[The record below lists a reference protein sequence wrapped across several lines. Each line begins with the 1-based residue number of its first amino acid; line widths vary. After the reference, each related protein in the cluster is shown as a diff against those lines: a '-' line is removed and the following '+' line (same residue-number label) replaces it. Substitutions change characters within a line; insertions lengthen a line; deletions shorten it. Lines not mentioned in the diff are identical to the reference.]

1 MKKVLFS
8 FVSFL
13 LASSAMQAQTTL
25 ISQGFES
32 GPSTGWSYSTN
43 PAAFS
48 VGSDI
53 WDTLT
58 SLSGVTS
65 MPTDATHFWGVQ
77 DLENSNGG
85 TATGDSGTISFA
97 SYTIPAN
104 TDVSVSFDYDV
115 VGFDSGDDVDYEVF
129 ENGTSKGIVNLVIGA
144 SNGGTSKSGT
154 ESISI
159 TAGTDS
165 VSVKLYITQNG
176 GSDFAGFDN
185 FKVTSVPACCPI
197 AAAPTP
203 TNDSS
208 DVISVFSNTYTDL
221 TGTNFNPNW
230 GQSTVV
236 DANFQIQGN
245 NTIKYSNLNYQGIEF
260 AVSNDVSAM
269 EYLHVDIWSKTST
282 ALKIY
287 TISQDPGSPSVETPY
302 TINVPTT
309 GWLSLD
315 IPLSAFAPVNMN
327 NLIQFKFDGNGEFF
341 MDNLFFYKIPQASTP
356 APDPTR
362 AASNVISVFSDAY
375 TDISGTNFNPNW
387 GQSTVVDASFQIQGN
402 NTIQYSNLNYQGIE
416 LAVSNDVSAMEY
428 LHVDIWTATSTALK
442 IYMIS
447 TGPVETPYTIT
458 VPTSGWLSLD
468 IPLSA
473 FGPVNMTDII
483 QFKFDGNGKFW
494 MDNLYFYKLPT
505 YQIGAITSTDSLGLP
520 DSLNMECYTMGTVFT
535 GDFDGNAGIS
545 FYMMDATGGVNVF
558 NFRDVSNYVVKD
570 GDSLLVK
577 GAIKSYNGLLE
588 LVADSIIVLDS
599 NKTYPNPRL
608 VTALDGST
616 ESEFIELKSVHL
628 ADASQWP
635 AAGNSNNVAVIT
647 QAGDTLLMRIDGDAG
662 IDSISPGC
670 QFNITGVGA
679 QYDRSSPY
687 TSGYQIF
694 PRKAT
699 DIKNV
704 NSVIDQTVANISDD
718 GGDISWTSVTG
729 ATSWN
734 IGWAKGMASI
744 APTDFALGIATN
756 PYTISGLSADTNTH
770 YHVWIQDVC
779 GQNMGQW
786 DGPVMFSADV
796 TSIDEL
802 ASGRVLIAFPNPN
815 NVGSVRLNR
824 VTDVVIRNLLGQPVI
839 VKTNTDEIDINE
851 LSSGIYLLESAEGD
865 TVKLIVE

>member
-1 MKKVLFS
+1 MKKLLFS
-8 FVSFL
+8 VLGVFV
-13 LASSAMQAQTTL
+13 ATIAIQAQTILT
-25 ISQGFES
+25 SQSFES
-32 GPSTGWSYSTN
+32 GPSTGWSYTTN

-48 VGSDI
+48 VGADI
-53 WDTLT
+53 WDTVT
-58 SLSGVTS
+58 TLSSVTT

-77 DLENSNGG
+77 DLANGNGG

-104 TDVSVSFDYDV
+104 TNVSVSFDYDV
-115 VGFDSGDDVDYEVF
+115 VAFDANDDVDYEVF
-129 ENGTSKGIVNLVIGA
+129 ENGTSKGIVNLVV
-144 SNGGTSKSGT
+144 GGTGGISSSGT

-165 VSVKLYITQNG
+165 VSIKLYVTQNG
-176 GSDFAGFDN
+176 GSDYAGFDN

-197 AAAPTP
+197 TAAPTP

-208 DVISVFSNTYTDL
+208 DVISFYSDAYTDIAGTDFNPNWGQATVVDQTVKIQGNSAIKYSNL
-221 TGTNFNPNW
+221 NYQGIALAGSNDVSAMEYLHVDIWSKSSTTLNLFAISTGPVEVSYAVTVPTTGWLSLDIPLSAFGAVNMADLIQFKFDGNGEFWMDNLFFYKVPQASTPAPDPTRAASDVISIYSDAYTDIAGTDFNPNW

-236 DANFQIQGN
+236 DQTVKIQGN
-245 NTIKYSNLNYQGIEF
+245 NTIKYSNLNYQGI
-260 AVSNDVSAM
+260 ALAGSNDVSEM
-269 EYLHVDIWSKTST
+269 EYLHVDIWS
-282 ALKIY
+282 
-287 TISQDPGSPSVETPY
+287 
-302 TINVPTT
+302 
-309 GWLSLD
+309 
-315 IPLSAFAPVNMN
+315 
-327 NLIQFKFDGNGEFF
+327 
-341 MDNLFFYKIPQASTP
+341 
-356 APDPTR
+356 
-362 AASNVISVFSDAY
+362 
-375 TDISGTNFNPNW
+375 
-387 GQSTVVDASFQIQGN
+387 
-402 NTIQYSNLNYQGIE
+402 
-416 LAVSNDVSAMEY
+416 
-428 LHVDIWTATSTALK
+428 ATSTALNLF
-442 IYMIS
+442 MIS
-447 TGPVETPYTIT
+447 TGPVEVSYTVA

-473 FGPVNMTDII
+473 FGAVNMADLI

-494 MDNLYFYKLPT
+494 MDNLYLYKLPT
-505 YQIGAITSTDSLGLP
+505 YSIGTVSTTDSLGMP
-520 DSLNMECYTMGTVFT
+520 DSLDIDCYVAGTVFT
-535 GDFDGNAGIS
+535 GDYDGNAGIS
-545 FYMMDATGGVNVF
+545 FYMMDNTGGINVF
-558 NFRDVSNYVVKD
+558 NFRDVSDYVVND
-570 GDSLLVK
+570 GDSILVK
-577 GAIKSYNGLLE
+577 GSIKNYNGLLE

-599 NKTYPNPRL
+599 NKTYAAAK
-608 VTALDGST
+608 VVSTLDAST

-635 AAGNSNNVAVIT
+635 AAGSDQNVDIIT
-647 QAGDTLLMRIDGDAG
+647 QAGDTLTMRIDRDAG

-718 GGDISWTSVTG
+718 GGDVSWTSITG
-729 ATSWN
+729 ASSWN

-744 APTDFALGIATN
+744 APTDSVMGIATN

-779 GQNMGQW
+779 GQSMGQW

-824 VTDVVIRNLLGQPVI
+824 VTDVIIRNLLGQPVI
-839 VKTNTDEIDINE
+839 VKTNTDEININE
-851 LSSGIYLLESAEGD
+851 LSSGIYLLEAAEGD
-865 TVKLIVE
+865 TIKLIVE

>member
-1 MKKVLFS
+1 MKKLIFSILGVL
-8 FVSFL
+8 V
-13 LASSAMQAQTTL
+13 ATIAIQAQTILT
-25 ISQGFES
+25 SQSFES
-32 GPSTGWSYSTN
+32 GPSTGWSYTTN

-48 VGSDI
+48 VGTDI
-53 WDTLT
+53 WDTVT
-58 SLSGVTS
+58 TLSSVTT

-77 DLENSNGG
+77 DLANGNGG

-104 TDVSVSFDYDV
+104 TNVSVSFDYDV
-115 VGFDSGDDVDYEVF
+115 VGFDAGDDVDYEVF
-129 ENGTSKGIVNLVIGA
+129 ENGTSKGIVNLVV
-144 SNGGTSKSGT
+144 GGTGGISSSGT

-165 VSVKLYITQNG
+165 VSIKLYVTQNG
-176 GSDFAGFDN
+176 GTDYAGFDN

-197 AAAPTP
+197 TAAPTP

-208 DVISVFSNTYTDL
+208 DVISVYSDAYTDIV
-221 TGTNFNPNW
+221 GTDFNPNW

-236 DANFQIQGN
+236 DQTVKIQGN
-245 NTIKYSNLNYQGIEF
+245 NTIKYSNLNYQGIALAGSNDVSAMDYLHVDIWSKSSTALKLFAISSGPVEVSYTVAVPTTGWLSLDIPLSAFGAVNMADLIQFKFDGNGEF
-260 AVSNDVSAM
+260 WMDNLFFYKVPQASTPAPDPTRAASDVISIYSDAYTDIAGTDFNPNWGQSTVVDQTVKIQGNNTIKYSNLNYQGIALAGSNDVSAM
-269 EYLHVDIWSKTST
+269 EYLHVDIWSATST
-282 ALKIY
+282 ALNLFMISTGPVEVSY
-287 TISQDPGSPSVETPY
+287 TVA
-302 TINVPTT
+302 VPTT

-315 IPLSAFAPVNMN
+315 IPLSAFGAVNMAD
-327 NLIQFKFDGNGEFF
+327 L
-341 MDNLFFYKIPQASTP
+341 
-356 APDPTR
+356 
-362 AASNVISVFSDAY
+362 
-375 TDISGTNFNPNW
+375 
-387 GQSTVVDASFQIQGN
+387 
-402 NTIQYSNLNYQGIE
+402 
-416 LAVSNDVSAMEY
+416 
-428 LHVDIWTATSTALK
+428 
-442 IYMIS
+442 
-447 TGPVETPYTIT
+447 
-458 VPTSGWLSLD
+458 
-468 IPLSA
+468 
-473 FGPVNMTDII
+473 I

-494 MDNLYFYKLPT
+494 MDNLYLYKLPT
-505 YQIGAITSTDSLGLP
+505 YSIGTVSTTDSLGMP
-520 DSLNMECYTMGTVFT
+520 DSLDIDCYVAGTVFT
-535 GDFDGNAGIS
+535 GDYDGNAGIS
-545 FYMMDATGGVNVF
+545 FYMMDNTGGINVF
-558 NFRDVSNYVVKD
+558 NFRDVSDYVVND
-570 GDSLLVK
+570 GDSILVK
-577 GAIKSYNGLLE
+577 GSIKNYYGLLE

-599 NKTYPNPRL
+599 NKTYAAAK
-608 VTALDGST
+608 VVSTLDAST

-635 AAGNSNNVAVIT
+635 ASGNSNNVDIIT
-647 QAGDTLLMRIDGDAG
+647 QTGDTLLMRIDGDAG

-718 GGDISWTSVTG
+718 GGDISWTSITG
-729 ATSWN
+729 ASSWN
-734 IGWAKGMASI
+734 IGWAKGMASTM
-744 APTDFALGIATN
+744 PTDSVMGITTN
-756 PYTISGLSADTNTH
+756 PYTITGLSADTNTH

-824 VTDVVIRNLLGQPVI
+824 VTDVIIRNLLGQPII

-851 LSSGIYLLESAEGD
+851 LSSGVYLLEAAEGD
-865 TVKLIVE
+865 TIKLIVE

>member
-1 MKKVLFS
+1 MKKLLFS
-8 FVSFL
+8 VLGVFV
-13 LASSAMQAQTTL
+13 ATIAIQAQTILT
-25 ISQGFES
+25 SQSFES
-32 GPSTGWSYSTN
+32 GPSTGWSYTTN

-48 VGSDI
+48 VGTDI

-58 SLSGVTS
+58 TLSNVTT

-77 DLENSNGG
+77 DLANGNGG

-104 TDVSVSFDYDV
+104 TNVSVSFDYDV
-115 VGFDSGDDVDYEVF
+115 VAFDANDDVDYEVF
-129 ENGTSKGIVNLVIGA
+129 ENGTSKGIVNLVV
-144 SNGGTSKSGT
+144 GGTGGISSSGT

-165 VSVKLYITQNG
+165 VSIKLYVTQNG
-176 GSDFAGFDN
+176 GSDYAGFDN

-197 AAAPTP
+197 TAAPTP

-208 DVISVFSNTYTDL
+208 DVISFYSDAYTDIA
-221 TGTNFNPNW
+221 GTDFNPNW

-236 DANFQIQGN
+236 DQTVKIQGNSAIKYSNLNYQGIALAGSNDVSAMEYLHVDIWSKSSTTLNLFAISTGPVEVSYAVTVPTTGWLSLDIPLSAFGAVNMADLIQFKFDGNGEFWMDNLFFYKVPQASTPAPDPTRAASDVISIYSDAYTDIAGTDFNPNWGQSTVVDQTVKIQGN
-245 NTIKYSNLNYQGIEF
+245 NTIKYSNLNYQGI
-260 AVSNDVSAM
+260 ALAGSNDVSEM
-269 EYLHVDIWSKTST
+269 EYLHVDIWS
-282 ALKIY
+282 
-287 TISQDPGSPSVETPY
+287 
-302 TINVPTT
+302 
-309 GWLSLD
+309 
-315 IPLSAFAPVNMN
+315 
-327 NLIQFKFDGNGEFF
+327 
-341 MDNLFFYKIPQASTP
+341 
-356 APDPTR
+356 
-362 AASNVISVFSDAY
+362 
-375 TDISGTNFNPNW
+375 
-387 GQSTVVDASFQIQGN
+387 
-402 NTIQYSNLNYQGIE
+402 
-416 LAVSNDVSAMEY
+416 
-428 LHVDIWTATSTALK
+428 ATSTALNLF
-442 IYMIS
+442 MIS
-447 TGPVETPYTIT
+447 TGPVEVSYTVA

-473 FGPVNMTDII
+473 FGAVNMADLI

-494 MDNLYFYKLPT
+494 MDNLYLYKLPT
-505 YQIGAITSTDSLGLP
+505 YSIGTVSTTDSLGMP
-520 DSLNMECYTMGTVFT
+520 DSLDIDCYVAGTVFT
-535 GDFDGNAGIS
+535 GDYDGNAGIS
-545 FYMMDATGGVNVF
+545 FYMMDNTGGINVF
-558 NFRDVSNYVVKD
+558 NFRDVSDYVVND
-570 GDSLLVK
+570 GDSILVK
-577 GAIKSYNGLLE
+577 GSIKNYNGLLE

-599 NKTYPNPRL
+599 NKTYAAAK
-608 VTALDGST
+608 VVSTLDAST

-635 AAGNSNNVAVIT
+635 AAGSDQNVDIIT
-647 QAGDTLLMRIDGDAG
+647 QAGDTLTMRIDRDAG

-718 GGDISWTSVTG
+718 GGDVSWTSITG
-729 ATSWN
+729 ASSWN

-744 APTDFALGIATN
+744 APTDSVMGIATN

-779 GQNMGQW
+779 GQSMGQW

-824 VTDVVIRNLLGQPVI
+824 VTDVIIRNLLGQPVI

-851 LSSGIYLLESAEGD
+851 LSSGIYLLEAAEGD
-865 TVKLIVE
+865 TIKLIVE

>member
-1 MKKVLFS
+1 MKKLIFSILGVL
-8 FVSFL
+8 V
-13 LASSAMQAQTTL
+13 ATIAIQAQTILT
-25 ISQGFES
+25 SQSFES
-32 GPSTGWSYSTN
+32 GPSTGWSYTTN

-48 VGSDI
+48 VGTDI
-53 WDTLT
+53 WDTVT
-58 SLSGVTS
+58 TLSSVTT

-77 DLENSNGG
+77 DLANGNGG

-104 TDVSVSFDYDV
+104 TNVSVSFDYDV
-115 VGFDSGDDVDYEVF
+115 VGFDAGDDVDYEVF
-129 ENGTSKGIVNLVIGA
+129 ENGTSKGIVNLVV
-144 SNGGTSKSGT
+144 GGTGGISSSGT

-165 VSVKLYITQNG
+165 VSIKLYVTQNG
-176 GSDFAGFDN
+176 GTDYAGFDN

-197 AAAPTP
+197 TAAPTP

-208 DVISVFSNTYTDL
+208 DVISVYSDAYTDIV
-221 TGTNFNPNW
+221 GTDFNPNW

-236 DANFQIQGN
+236 DQTVKIQGN
-245 NTIKYSNLNYQGIEF
+245 NTIKYSNLNYQGI
-260 AVSNDVSAM
+260 ALAGSNDVSAM
-269 EYLHVDIWSKTST
+269 DYLHVDIWSKSST
-282 ALKIY
+282 ALKLFAISSGPVEVSY
-287 TISQDPGSPSVETPY
+287 TVA
-302 TINVPTT
+302 VPTT

-315 IPLSAFAPVNMN
+315 IPLSAFGAVNMAD
-327 NLIQFKFDGNGEFF
+327 LIQFKFDGNGEFW
-341 MDNLFFYKIPQASTP
+341 MDNLFFYKVPQASTP

-362 AASNVISVFSDAY
+362 AASDVISIYSDAY
-375 TDISGTNFNPNW
+375 TDIAGTDFNPNW
-387 GQSTVVDASFQIQGN
+387 GQSTVVDQTVKIQGN
-402 NTIQYSNLNYQGIE
+402 NTIKYSNLNYQGIA
-416 LAVSNDVSAMEY
+416 LAGSNDVSAMDY
-428 LHVDIWTATSTALK
+428 LHVDIWSKSSTALK
-442 IYMIS
+442 LFAIS
-447 TGPVETPYTIT
+447 SGPVEVSYTVA
-458 VPTSGWLSLD
+458 VPTTGWLSLD

-473 FGPVNMTDII
+473 FGAVNMADLI

-494 MDNLYFYKLPT
+494 MDNLYLYKLPT
-505 YQIGAITSTDSLGLP
+505 YSIGTVSTTDSLGMP
-520 DSLNMECYTMGTVFT
+520 DSLDIDCYVAGTVFT
-535 GDFDGNAGIS
+535 GDYDGNAGIS
-545 FYMMDATGGVNVF
+545 FYMMDNTGGINVF
-558 NFRDVSNYVVKD
+558 NFRDVSDYVVND
-570 GDSLLVK
+570 GDSILVK
-577 GAIKSYNGLLE
+577 GSIKNYYGLLE

-599 NKTYPNPRL
+599 NKTYAAAK
-608 VTALDGST
+608 VVSTLDAST

-635 AAGNSNNVAVIT
+635 ASGNSNNVDIIT
-647 QAGDTLLMRIDGDAG
+647 QTGDTLLMRIDGDAG

-718 GGDISWTSVTG
+718 GGDISWTSITG
-729 ATSWN
+729 ASSWN
-734 IGWAKGMASI
+734 IGWAKGMASTM
-744 APTDFALGIATN
+744 PTDSVMGITTN
-756 PYTISGLSADTNTH
+756 PYTITGLSADTNTH

-824 VTDVVIRNLLGQPVI
+824 VTDVIIRNLLGQPVI

-851 LSSGIYLLESAEGD
+851 LSSGIYLLEAAEGD
-865 TVKLIVE
+865 TIKLIVE

>member
-1 MKKVLFS
+1 MKKLLFS
-8 FVSFL
+8 VLGVFV
-13 LASSAMQAQTTL
+13 ATIAIQAQTILT
-25 ISQGFES
+25 SQSFES
-32 GPSTGWSYSTN
+32 GPSTGWSYTTN

-48 VGSDI
+48 VGTDI

-58 SLSGVTS
+58 TLSNVTT

-77 DLENSNGG
+77 DLANGNGG

-104 TDVSVSFDYDV
+104 TNVSVSFDYDV
-115 VGFDSGDDVDYEVF
+115 VAFDANDDVDYEVF
-129 ENGTSKGIVNLVIGA
+129 ENGTSKGIVNLVV
-144 SNGGTSKSGT
+144 GGTGGISSSGT

-165 VSVKLYITQNG
+165 VSIKLYVTQNG
-176 GSDFAGFDN
+176 GSDYAGFDN

-197 AAAPTP
+197 TAAPTP

-208 DVISVFSNTYTDL
+208 DVISFYSDAYTDIAGTDFNPNWGQATVVDQTVKIQGNSAIKYSNL
-221 TGTNFNPNW
+221 NYQGIALAGSNDVSAMEYLHVDIWSKSSTTLNLFAISTGPVEVSYAVTVPTTGWLSLDIPLSAFGAVNMADLIQFKFDGNGEFWMDNLFFYKVPQASTPAPDPTRAASDVISIYSDAYTDIAGTDFNPNW

-236 DANFQIQGN
+236 DQTVKIQGN
-245 NTIKYSNLNYQGIEF
+245 NTIKYSNLNYQGI
-260 AVSNDVSAM
+260 ALAGSNDVSEM
-269 EYLHVDIWSKTST
+269 EYLHVDIWS
-282 ALKIY
+282 
-287 TISQDPGSPSVETPY
+287 
-302 TINVPTT
+302 
-309 GWLSLD
+309 
-315 IPLSAFAPVNMN
+315 
-327 NLIQFKFDGNGEFF
+327 
-341 MDNLFFYKIPQASTP
+341 
-356 APDPTR
+356 
-362 AASNVISVFSDAY
+362 
-375 TDISGTNFNPNW
+375 
-387 GQSTVVDASFQIQGN
+387 
-402 NTIQYSNLNYQGIE
+402 
-416 LAVSNDVSAMEY
+416 
-428 LHVDIWTATSTALK
+428 ATSTALNLF
-442 IYMIS
+442 MIS
-447 TGPVETPYTIT
+447 TGPVEVSYTVA

-473 FGPVNMTDII
+473 FGAVNMADLI

-494 MDNLYFYKLPT
+494 MDNLYLYKLPT
-505 YQIGAITSTDSLGLP
+505 YSIGTVSTTDSLGMP
-520 DSLNMECYTMGTVFT
+520 DSLDIDCYVAGTVFT
-535 GDFDGNAGIS
+535 GDYDGNAGIS
-545 FYMMDATGGVNVF
+545 FYMMDNTGGINVF
-558 NFRDVSNYVVKD
+558 NFRDVSDYVVND
-570 GDSLLVK
+570 GDSILVK
-577 GAIKSYNGLLE
+577 GSIKNYNGLLE

-599 NKTYPNPRL
+599 NKTYAAAK
-608 VTALDGST
+608 VVSTLDAST

-635 AAGNSNNVAVIT
+635 AAGSDQNVDIIT
-647 QAGDTLLMRIDGDAG
+647 QAGDTLTMRIDRDAG

-718 GGDISWTSVTG
+718 GGDVSWTSITG
-729 ATSWN
+729 ASSWN

-744 APTDFALGIATN
+744 APTDSVMGIATN

-779 GQNMGQW
+779 GQSMGQW

-824 VTDVVIRNLLGQPVI
+824 VTDVIIRNLLGQPVI

-851 LSSGIYLLESAEGD
+851 LSSGIYLLEAAEGD
-865 TVKLIVE
+865 TIKLIVE

>member
-1 MKKVLFS
+1 MKKLIFSILGVL
-8 FVSFL
+8 V
-13 LASSAMQAQTTL
+13 ATIAIQAQTILT
-25 ISQGFES
+25 SQSFES
-32 GPSTGWSYSTN
+32 GPSTGWSYTTN

-48 VGSDI
+48 VGTDI
-53 WDTLT
+53 WDTVT
-58 SLSGVTS
+58 TLSSVTT

-77 DLENSNGG
+77 DLANGNGG

-104 TDVSVSFDYDV
+104 TNVSVSFDYDV
-115 VGFDSGDDVDYEVF
+115 VGFDAGDDVDYEVF
-129 ENGTSKGIVNLVIGA
+129 ENGTSKGIVNLVV
-144 SNGGTSKSGT
+144 GGTGGISSSGT

-165 VSVKLYITQNG
+165 VSIKLYVTQNG
-176 GSDFAGFDN
+176 GSDYAGFDN

-197 AAAPTP
+197 TAAPTP

-208 DVISVFSNTYTDL
+208 DVISVYSDAYTDIV
-221 TGTNFNPNW
+221 GTDFNPNW

-236 DANFQIQGN
+236 DQTVKIQGN
-245 NTIKYSNLNYQGIEF
+245 NTIKYSNLNYQGI
-260 AVSNDVSAM
+260 ALAGSNDVSAM
-269 EYLHVDIWSKTST
+269 DYLHVDIWSKSST
-282 ALKIY
+282 ALKLFAISSGPVEVSY
-287 TISQDPGSPSVETPY
+287 TVA
-302 TINVPTT
+302 VPTT

-315 IPLSAFAPVNMN
+315 IPLSAFGAVNMAD
-327 NLIQFKFDGNGEFF
+327 LIQFKFDGNGEFW
-341 MDNLFFYKIPQASTP
+341 MDNLFFYKVPQASTP

-362 AASNVISVFSDAY
+362 AASDVISIYSDAY
-375 TDISGTNFNPNW
+375 TDIAGTDFNPNW
-387 GQSTVVDASFQIQGN
+387 GQSTVVDQTVKIQGN
-402 NTIQYSNLNYQGIE
+402 NTIKYSNLNYQGIA
-416 LAVSNDVSAMEY
+416 LAGSNDVSAMDY
-428 LHVDIWTATSTALK
+428 LHVDIWSKSSTALK
-442 IYMIS
+442 LFAIS
-447 TGPVETPYTIT
+447 SGPVEVSYTVA
-458 VPTSGWLSLD
+458 VPTTGWLSLD

-473 FGPVNMTDII
+473 FGAVNMADLI
-483 QFKFDGNGKFW
+483 QFKFDGNGEFW
-494 MDNLYFYKLPT
+494 MDNLYLYKLPT
-505 YQIGAITSTDSLGLP
+505 YSIGTVSTTDSLGMP
-520 DSLNMECYTMGTVFT
+520 DSLDIDCYVAGTVFT
-535 GDFDGNAGIS
+535 GDYDGNAGIS
-545 FYMMDATGGVNVF
+545 FYMMDNTGGINVF
-558 NFRDVSNYVVKD
+558 NFRDVSDYVVND
-570 GDSLLVK
+570 GDSILVK
-577 GAIKSYNGLLE
+577 GSIKNYYGLLE

-599 NKTYPNPRL
+599 NKTYAAAK
-608 VTALDGST
+608 VVSTLDAST

-635 AAGNSNNVAVIT
+635 ASGNSKNVDIIT
-647 QAGDTLLMRIDGDAG
+647 QTGDTLLMRIDGDAG

-718 GGDISWTSVTG
+718 GGDISWTSITG
-729 ATSWN
+729 ASSWN
-734 IGWAKGMASI
+734 IGWAKGMASTM
-744 APTDFALGIATN
+744 PTDSVMGITTN
-756 PYTISGLSADTNTH
+756 PYTITGLSADTNTH

-824 VTDVVIRNLLGQPVI
+824 VTDVIIRNLLGQPVI

-851 LSSGIYLLESAEGD
+851 LSSGIYLLEAAEGD
-865 TVKLIVE
+865 TIKLIVE

>member
-1 MKKVLFS
+1 MKKLIFSILGVL
-8 FVSFL
+8 V
-13 LASSAMQAQTTL
+13 ATIAIQAQTILT
-25 ISQGFES
+25 SQSFES
-32 GPSTGWSYSTN
+32 GPSTGWSYTTN

-48 VGSDI
+48 VGTDI
-53 WDTLT
+53 WDTVT
-58 SLSGVTS
+58 TLSSVTT

-77 DLENSNGG
+77 DLANGNGG

-104 TDVSVSFDYDV
+104 TNVSVSFDYDV
-115 VGFDSGDDVDYEVF
+115 VGFDAGDDVDYEVF
-129 ENGTSKGIVNLVIGA
+129 ENGTSKGIVNLVV
-144 SNGGTSKSGT
+144 GGTGGISSSGT

-165 VSVKLYITQNG
+165 VSIKLYVTQNG
-176 GSDFAGFDN
+176 GSDYAGFDN

-197 AAAPTP
+197 TAAPTP

-208 DVISVFSNTYTDL
+208 DVISVYSDAYTDIV
-221 TGTNFNPNW
+221 GTDFNPNW

-236 DANFQIQGN
+236 DQTVKIQGN
-245 NTIKYSNLNYQGIEF
+245 NTIKYSNLNYQGI
-260 AVSNDVSAM
+260 ALAGSNDVSAM
-269 EYLHVDIWSKTST
+269 DYLHVDIWSKSST
-282 ALKIY
+282 ALKLFAISSGPVEVSY
-287 TISQDPGSPSVETPY
+287 TVA
-302 TINVPTT
+302 VPTT

-315 IPLSAFAPVNMN
+315 IPLSAFGAVNMAD
-327 NLIQFKFDGNGEFF
+327 LIQFKFDGNGEFW
-341 MDNLFFYKIPQASTP
+341 MDNLFFYKVPQASTP

-362 AASNVISVFSDAY
+362 AASDVISIYSDAY
-375 TDISGTNFNPNW
+375 TDIAGTDFNPNW
-387 GQSTVVDASFQIQGN
+387 GQSTVVDQTVKIQGN
-402 NTIQYSNLNYQGIE
+402 NTIKYSNLNYQGIA
-416 LAVSNDVSAMEY
+416 LAGSNDVSAMDY
-428 LHVDIWTATSTALK
+428 LHVDIWSKSSTALK
-442 IYMIS
+442 LFAIS
-447 TGPVETPYTIT
+447 SGPVEVSYTVA
-458 VPTSGWLSLD
+458 VPTTGWLSLD

-473 FGPVNMTDII
+473 FGAVNMADLI

-494 MDNLYFYKLPT
+494 MDNLYLYKLPT
-505 YQIGAITSTDSLGLP
+505 YSIGTVSTTDSLGMP
-520 DSLNMECYTMGTVFT
+520 DSLDIDCYVAGTVFT
-535 GDFDGNAGIS
+535 GDYDGNAGIS
-545 FYMMDATGGVNVF
+545 FYMMDNTGGINVF
-558 NFRDVSNYVVKD
+558 NFRDVSDYVVND
-570 GDSLLVK
+570 GDSILVK
-577 GAIKSYNGLLE
+577 GSIKNYYGLLE

-599 NKTYPNPRL
+599 NKTYAAAK
-608 VTALDGST
+608 VVSTLDAST

-635 AAGNSNNVAVIT
+635 ASGNSNNVDIIT
-647 QAGDTLLMRIDGDAG
+647 QTGDTLLMRIDGDAG

-718 GGDISWTSVTG
+718 GGDISWTSITG
-729 ATSWN
+729 ASSWN
-734 IGWAKGMASI
+734 IGWAKGMASTM
-744 APTDFALGIATN
+744 PTDSVMGITTN
-756 PYTISGLSADTNTH
+756 PYTITGLSADTNTH

-824 VTDVVIRNLLGQPVI
+824 VTDVIIRNLLGQPVI

-851 LSSGIYLLESAEGD
+851 LSSGIYLLEAAEGD
-865 TVKLIVE
+865 TIKLIVE

>member
-1 MKKVLFS
+1 MKKLIFSILGVL
-8 FVSFL
+8 V
-13 LASSAMQAQTTL
+13 ATIAIQAQTILT
-25 ISQGFES
+25 SQSFES
-32 GPSTGWSYSTN
+32 GPSTGWSYTTN

-48 VGSDI
+48 VGTDI
-53 WDTLT
+53 WDTVT
-58 SLSGVTS
+58 TLSSVTT

-77 DLENSNGG
+77 DLANGNGG

-104 TDVSVSFDYDV
+104 TNVSVSFDYDV
-115 VGFDSGDDVDYEVF
+115 VGFDAGDDVDYEVF
-129 ENGTSKGIVNLVIGA
+129 ENGTSKGIVNLVV
-144 SNGGTSKSGT
+144 GGTGGISSSGT

-165 VSVKLYITQNG
+165 VSIKLYVTQNG
-176 GSDFAGFDN
+176 GTDYAGFDN

-197 AAAPTP
+197 TAAPTP

-208 DVISVFSNTYTDL
+208 DVISVYSDAYTDIVGTDFNPNWGQATVVDQTVKIQGNSAIKYSNL
-221 TGTNFNPNW
+221 NYQGIALAGSNDVSAMDYLHVDIWSKSSTALKLFAISSGPVEVSYTVAVPTTGWLSLDIPLSAFGAVNMADLIQFKFDGNGEFWMDNLFFYKVPQASTPAPDPTRAASDVISIYSDAYTDIAGTDFNPNW

-236 DANFQIQGN
+236 DQTVKIQGN
-245 NTIKYSNLNYQGIEF
+245 NTIKYSNLNYQGI
-260 AVSNDVSAM
+260 ALAASNDVSAM
-269 EYLHVDIWSKTST
+269 EYLHVDIWSATST
-282 ALKIY
+282 ALNLFMISTGPVEVSY
-287 TISQDPGSPSVETPY
+287 TVA
-302 TINVPTT
+302 VPTT

-315 IPLSAFAPVNMN
+315 IPLSAFGAVNMAD
-327 NLIQFKFDGNGEFF
+327 L
-341 MDNLFFYKIPQASTP
+341 
-356 APDPTR
+356 
-362 AASNVISVFSDAY
+362 
-375 TDISGTNFNPNW
+375 
-387 GQSTVVDASFQIQGN
+387 
-402 NTIQYSNLNYQGIE
+402 
-416 LAVSNDVSAMEY
+416 
-428 LHVDIWTATSTALK
+428 
-442 IYMIS
+442 
-447 TGPVETPYTIT
+447 
-458 VPTSGWLSLD
+458 
-468 IPLSA
+468 
-473 FGPVNMTDII
+473 I

-494 MDNLYFYKLPT
+494 MDNLYLYKLPT
-505 YQIGAITSTDSLGLP
+505 YSIGTVSTTDSLGMP
-520 DSLNMECYTMGTVFT
+520 DSLDIDCYVAGTVFT
-535 GDFDGNAGIS
+535 GDYDGNAGIS
-545 FYMMDATGGVNVF
+545 FYMMDNTGGINVF
-558 NFRDVSNYVVKD
+558 NFRDVSDYVVND
-570 GDSLLVK
+570 GDSILVK
-577 GAIKSYNGLLE
+577 GSIKNYYGLLE

-599 NKTYPNPRL
+599 NKTYAAAK
-608 VTALDGST
+608 VVSTLDAST

-635 AAGNSNNVAVIT
+635 ASGNSNNVDIIT
-647 QAGDTLLMRIDGDAG
+647 QTGDTLLMRIDGDAG

-718 GGDISWTSVTG
+718 GGDISWTSITG
-729 ATSWN
+729 ASSWN
-734 IGWAKGMASI
+734 IGWAKGMASTM
-744 APTDFALGIATN
+744 PTDSVMGITTN
-756 PYTISGLSADTNTH
+756 PYTITGLSADTNTH

-824 VTDVVIRNLLGQPVI
+824 VTDVIIRNLLGQPVI

-851 LSSGIYLLESAEGD
+851 LSSGIYLLEAAEGD
-865 TVKLIVE
+865 TIKLIVE

>member
-1 MKKVLFS
+1 MKKLLFS
-8 FVSFL
+8 VLGVFV
-13 LASSAMQAQTTL
+13 ATIAIQAQTILT
-25 ISQGFES
+25 SQSFES
-32 GPSTGWSYSTN
+32 GPSTGWSYTTN

-48 VGSDI
+48 VGTDI

-58 SLSGVTS
+58 TLSNVTT

-77 DLENSNGG
+77 DLANGNGG

-104 TDVSVSFDYDV
+104 TNVSVSFDYDV
-115 VGFDSGDDVDYEVF
+115 VAFDANDDVDYEVF
-129 ENGTSKGIVNLVIGA
+129 ENGTSKGIVNLVV
-144 SNGGTSKSGT
+144 GGTGGISSSGT

-165 VSVKLYITQNG
+165 VSIKLYVTQNG
-176 GSDFAGFDN
+176 GSDYAGFDN

-197 AAAPTP
+197 TAAPTP

-208 DVISVFSNTYTDL
+208 DVISFYSDAYTDIA
-221 TGTNFNPNW
+221 GTDFNPNW
-230 GQSTVV
+230 GQATVV
-236 DANFQIQGN
+236 DQTVKIQGN
-245 NTIKYSNLNYQGIEF
+245 SAIKYSNLNYQGI
-260 AVSNDVSAM
+260 ALAGSNDVSAM
-269 EYLHVDIWSKTST
+269 EYLHVDIWSKSST
-282 ALKIY
+282 TLNLFA
-287 TISQDPGSPSVETPY
+287 ISTGPVEVSYAVT
-302 TINVPTT
+302 VPTT

-315 IPLSAFAPVNMN
+315 IPLSAFGAVNMAD
-327 NLIQFKFDGNGEFF
+327 LIQFKFDGNGEFW
-341 MDNLFFYKIPQASTP
+341 MDNLFFYKVPQASTP

-362 AASNVISVFSDAY
+362 AASDVISIYSDAY
-375 TDISGTNFNPNW
+375 TDIAGTDFNPNW
-387 GQSTVVDASFQIQGN
+387 GQATVVDQTVKIQGN
-402 NTIQYSNLNYQGIE
+402 SAIKYSNLNYQGIA
-416 LAVSNDVSAMEY
+416 LAGSNDVSAMEY
-428 LHVDIWTATSTALK
+428 LHVDIWSATSTALNLF
-442 IYMIS
+442 MIS
-447 TGPVETPYTIT
+447 TGPVEVSYTVA

-473 FGPVNMTDII
+473 FGAVNMADLI

-494 MDNLYFYKLPT
+494 MDNLYLYKLPT
-505 YQIGAITSTDSLGLP
+505 YSIGTVSTTDSLGMP
-520 DSLNMECYTMGTVFT
+520 DSLDIDCYVAGTVFT
-535 GDFDGNAGIS
+535 GDYDGNAGIS
-545 FYMMDATGGVNVF
+545 FYMMDNTGGINVF
-558 NFRDVSNYVVKD
+558 NFRDVSDYVVND
-570 GDSLLVK
+570 GDSILVK
-577 GAIKSYNGLLE
+577 GSIKNYNGLLE

-599 NKTYPNPRL
+599 NKTYAAAK
-608 VTALDGST
+608 VVSTLDAST

-635 AAGNSNNVAVIT
+635 AAGSDQNVDIIT
-647 QAGDTLLMRIDGDAG
+647 QAGDTLTMRIDRDAG

-718 GGDISWTSVTG
+718 GGDVSWTSITG
-729 ATSWN
+729 ASSWN

-744 APTDFALGIATN
+744 APTDSVMGIATN

-779 GQNMGQW
+779 GQSMGQW

-824 VTDVVIRNLLGQPVI
+824 VTDVIIRNLLGQPVI
-839 VKTNTDEIDINE
+839 VKTNTDEININE
-851 LSSGIYLLESAEGD
+851 LSSGIYLLEAAEGD
-865 TVKLIVE
+865 TIKLIVE

>member
-1 MKKVLFS
+1 MKKLLFS
-8 FVSFL
+8 VLGVFV
-13 LASSAMQAQTTL
+13 ATIAIQAQTILT
-25 ISQGFES
+25 SQSFES
-32 GPSTGWSYSTN
+32 GPSTGWSYTTN

-48 VGSDI
+48 VGTDI

-58 SLSGVTS
+58 TLSNVTT

-77 DLENSNGG
+77 DLANGNGG

-104 TDVSVSFDYDV
+104 TNVSVSFDYDV
-115 VGFDSGDDVDYEVF
+115 VAFDANDDVDYEVF
-129 ENGTSKGIVNLVIGA
+129 ENGTSKGIVNLVV
-144 SNGGTSKSGT
+144 GGTGGISSSGT

-165 VSVKLYITQNG
+165 VSIKLYVTQNG
-176 GSDFAGFDN
+176 GSDYAGFDN

-197 AAAPTP
+197 TAAPTP

-208 DVISVFSNTYTDL
+208 DVISFYSDAYTDIA
-221 TGTNFNPNW
+221 GTDFNPNW
-230 GQSTVV
+230 GQATVV
-236 DANFQIQGN
+236 DQTVKIQGNSAIKYSNLNYQGIALAGSNDVSAMEYLHVDIWSKSSTTLNLFAISTGPVEVSYAVTVPTTGWLSLDIPLSAFGAVNMADLIQFKFDGNGEFWMDNLFFYKVPQASTPAPDPTRAASDVISIYSDAYTDIAGTDFNPNWGQATVVDQTVKIQGN
-245 NTIKYSNLNYQGIEF
+245 NTIKYSNLNYQGI
-260 AVSNDVSAM
+260 ALAGSNDVSEM
-269 EYLHVDIWSKTST
+269 EYLHVDIWS
-282 ALKIY
+282 
-287 TISQDPGSPSVETPY
+287 
-302 TINVPTT
+302 
-309 GWLSLD
+309 
-315 IPLSAFAPVNMN
+315 
-327 NLIQFKFDGNGEFF
+327 
-341 MDNLFFYKIPQASTP
+341 
-356 APDPTR
+356 
-362 AASNVISVFSDAY
+362 
-375 TDISGTNFNPNW
+375 
-387 GQSTVVDASFQIQGN
+387 
-402 NTIQYSNLNYQGIE
+402 
-416 LAVSNDVSAMEY
+416 
-428 LHVDIWTATSTALK
+428 ATSTALNLF
-442 IYMIS
+442 MIS
-447 TGPVETPYTIT
+447 TGPVEVSYTVA

-473 FGPVNMTDII
+473 FGAVNMADLI

-494 MDNLYFYKLPT
+494 MDNLYLYKLPT
-505 YQIGAITSTDSLGLP
+505 YSIGTVSTTDSLGMP
-520 DSLNMECYTMGTVFT
+520 DSLDIDCYVAGTVFT
-535 GDFDGNAGIS
+535 GDYDGNAGIS
-545 FYMMDATGGVNVF
+545 FYMMDNTGGINVF
-558 NFRDVSNYVVKD
+558 NFRDVSDYVVND
-570 GDSLLVK
+570 GDSILVK
-577 GAIKSYNGLLE
+577 GSIKNYNGLLE

-599 NKTYPNPRL
+599 NKTYAAAK
-608 VTALDGST
+608 VVSTLDAST

-635 AAGNSNNVAVIT
+635 AAGNDQNVDIIT
-647 QAGDTLLMRIDGDAG
+647 QAGDTLTMRIDRDAG

-718 GGDISWTSVTG
+718 GGDVSWTSITG
-729 ATSWN
+729 ASSWN

-744 APTDFALGIATN
+744 APTDSVMGIATN

-779 GQNMGQW
+779 GQSMGQW

-824 VTDVVIRNLLGQPVI
+824 VTDVIIRNLLGQPVI
-839 VKTNTDEIDINE
+839 VKTNTDEININE
-851 LSSGIYLLESAEGD
+851 LSSGIYLLEAAEGD
-865 TVKLIVE
+865 TIKLIVE

>member
-1 MKKVLFS
+1 MKKLIFSILGVL
-8 FVSFL
+8 V
-13 LASSAMQAQTTL
+13 ATIAIQAQTILT
-25 ISQGFES
+25 SQSFES
-32 GPSTGWSYSTN
+32 GPSTGWSYTTN

-48 VGSDI
+48 VGTDI
-53 WDTLT
+53 WDTVT
-58 SLSGVTS
+58 TLSSVTT

-77 DLENSNGG
+77 DLANGNGG

-104 TDVSVSFDYDV
+104 TNVSVSFDYDV
-115 VGFDSGDDVDYEVF
+115 VGFDAGDDVDYEVF
-129 ENGTSKGIVNLVIGA
+129 ENGTSKGIVNLVV
-144 SNGGTSKSGT
+144 GGTGGISSSGT

-165 VSVKLYITQNG
+165 VSIKLYVTQNG
-176 GSDFAGFDN
+176 GTDYAGFDN

-197 AAAPTP
+197 TAAPTP

-208 DVISVFSNTYTDL
+208 DVISVYSDAYTDIV
-221 TGTNFNPNW
+221 GTDFNPNW

-236 DANFQIQGN
+236 DQTVKIQGN
-245 NTIKYSNLNYQGIEF
+245 NTIKYSNLNYQGI
-260 AVSNDVSAM
+260 ALAGSNDVSAM
-269 EYLHVDIWSKTST
+269 EYLHVDIWSATST
-282 ALKIY
+282 ALNLFMISTGPVEVSY
-287 TISQDPGSPSVETPY
+287 TVA
-302 TINVPTT
+302 VPTT

-315 IPLSAFAPVNMN
+315 IPLSAFGAVNMAD
-327 NLIQFKFDGNGEFF
+327 LIQFKFDGNGEFW
-341 MDNLFFYKIPQASTP
+341 MDNLFFYKVPQASTP

-362 AASNVISVFSDAY
+362 AASDVISIYSDAY
-375 TDISGTNFNPNW
+375 TDIAGTDFNPNW
-387 GQSTVVDASFQIQGN
+387 GQSTVVDQTVKIQGN
-402 NTIQYSNLNYQGIE
+402 NTIKYSNLNYQGIA
-416 LAVSNDVSAMEY
+416 LAGSNDVSAMEY
-428 LHVDIWTATSTALK
+428 LHVDIWSATSTALNLF
-442 IYMIS
+442 MIS
-447 TGPVETPYTIT
+447 TGPVEVSYTVA
-458 VPTSGWLSLD
+458 VPTTGWLSLD

-473 FGPVNMTDII
+473 FGAVNMADLI

-494 MDNLYFYKLPT
+494 MDNLYLYKLPT
-505 YQIGAITSTDSLGLP
+505 YSIGTVSTTDSLGMP
-520 DSLNMECYTMGTVFT
+520 DSLDIDCYVAGTVFT
-535 GDFDGNAGIS
+535 GDYDGNAGIS
-545 FYMMDATGGVNVF
+545 FYMMDNTGGINVF
-558 NFRDVSNYVVKD
+558 NFRDVSDYVVND
-570 GDSLLVK
+570 GDSILVK
-577 GAIKSYNGLLE
+577 GSIKNYYGLLE

-599 NKTYPNPRL
+599 NKTYAAAK
-608 VTALDGST
+608 VVSTLDAST

-635 AAGNSNNVAVIT
+635 ASGNSKNVDIIT
-647 QAGDTLLMRIDGDAG
+647 QTGDTLLMRIDGDAG

-718 GGDISWTSVTG
+718 GGDISWTSITG
-729 ATSWN
+729 ASSWN
-734 IGWAKGMASI
+734 IGWAKGMASTM
-744 APTDFALGIATN
+744 PTDSVMGIATN
-756 PYTISGLSADTNTH
+756 PYTITGLSADTNTH

-824 VTDVVIRNLLGQPVI
+824 VTDVIIRNLLGQPVI

-851 LSSGIYLLESAEGD
+851 LSSGIYLLEAAEGD
-865 TVKLIVE
+865 TIKLIVE

>member
-1 MKKVLFS
+1 MKKLIFSILGVL
-8 FVSFL
+8 V
-13 LASSAMQAQTTL
+13 ATIAIQAQTILT
-25 ISQGFES
+25 SQSFES
-32 GPSTGWSYSTN
+32 GPSTGWSYTTN

-48 VGSDI
+48 VGTDI
-53 WDTLT
+53 WDTVT
-58 SLSGVTS
+58 TLSSVTT

-77 DLENSNGG
+77 DLANGNGG

-104 TDVSVSFDYDV
+104 TNVSVSFDYDV
-115 VGFDSGDDVDYEVF
+115 VGFDAGDDVDYEVF
-129 ENGTSKGIVNLVIGA
+129 ENGTSKGIVNLVV
-144 SNGGTSKSGT
+144 GGTGGISSSGT

-165 VSVKLYITQNG
+165 VSIKLYVTQNG
-176 GSDFAGFDN
+176 GTDYAGFDN

-197 AAAPTP
+197 TAAPTP

-208 DVISVFSNTYTDL
+208 DVISVYSDAYTDIV
-221 TGTNFNPNW
+221 GTDFNPNW
-230 GQSTVV
+230 GQATVV
-236 DANFQIQGN
+236 DQTVKIQGN
-245 NTIKYSNLNYQGIEF
+245 SAIKYSNLNYQGI
-260 AVSNDVSAM
+260 ALAASNDVSAM
-269 EYLHVDIWSKTST
+269 EYLHVDIWSAAST
-282 ALKIY
+282 AL
-287 TISQDPGSPSVETPY
+287 
-302 TINVPTT
+302 
-309 GWLSLD
+309 
-315 IPLSAFAPVNMN
+315 
-327 NLIQFKFDGNGEFF
+327 
-341 MDNLFFYKIPQASTP
+341 NLF
-356 APDPTR
+356 
-362 AASNVISVFSDAY
+362 
-375 TDISGTNFNPNW
+375 
-387 GQSTVVDASFQIQGN
+387 
-402 NTIQYSNLNYQGIE
+402 
-416 LAVSNDVSAMEY
+416 
-428 LHVDIWTATSTALK
+428 
-442 IYMIS
+442 MIS
-447 TGPVETPYTIT
+447 TGPVEVSYTVA
-458 VPTSGWLSLD
+458 VPTVGWLSLD

-473 FGPVNMTDII
+473 FGAVNMADLI

-494 MDNLYFYKLPT
+494 MDNLYLYKLPT
-505 YQIGAITSTDSLGLP
+505 YSIGTVSTTDSLGMP
-520 DSLNMECYTMGTVFT
+520 DSLDIDCYVAGTVFT
-535 GDFDGNAGIS
+535 GDYDGNAGIS
-545 FYMMDATGGVNVF
+545 FYMMDNTGGINVF
-558 NFRDVSNYVVKD
+558 NFRDVSDYVVND
-570 GDSLLVK
+570 GDSILVK
-577 GAIKSYNGLLE
+577 GSIKNYYGLLE

-599 NKTYPNPRL
+599 NKTYAAAK
-608 VTALDGST
+608 VVSTLDAST

-635 AAGNSNNVAVIT
+635 ASGNSNNVDIIT
-647 QAGDTLLMRIDGDAG
+647 QTGDTLLMRIDGDAG

-718 GGDISWTSVTG
+718 GGDISWTSITG
-729 ATSWN
+729 ASSWN
-734 IGWAKGMASI
+734 IGWAKGMASTM
-744 APTDFALGIATN
+744 PTDSVMGITTN
-756 PYTISGLSADTNTH
+756 PYTITGLSADTNTH

-824 VTDVVIRNLLGQPVI
+824 VTDVIIRNLLGQPVI

-851 LSSGIYLLESAEGD
+851 LSSGIYLLEAAEGD
-865 TVKLIVE
+865 TIKLIVE

>member
-1 MKKVLFS
+1 MKKLIFSILGVL
-8 FVSFL
+8 V
-13 LASSAMQAQTTL
+13 ATIAIQAQTILT
-25 ISQGFES
+25 SQSFES
-32 GPSTGWSYSTN
+32 GPSTGWSYTTN

-48 VGSDI
+48 VGTDI
-53 WDTLT
+53 WDTVT
-58 SLSGVTS
+58 TLSSVTT

-77 DLENSNGG
+77 DLANGNGG

-104 TDVSVSFDYDV
+104 TNVSVSFDYDV
-115 VGFDSGDDVDYEVF
+115 VGFDAGDDVDYEVF
-129 ENGTSKGIVNLVIGA
+129 ENGTSKGIVNLVV
-144 SNGGTSKSGT
+144 GGTGGISSSGT

-165 VSVKLYITQNG
+165 VSIKLYVTQNG
-176 GSDFAGFDN
+176 GTDYAGFDN

-197 AAAPTP
+197 TAAPTP

-208 DVISVFSNTYTDL
+208 DVISVYSDAYTDIV
-221 TGTNFNPNW
+221 GTDFNPNW

-236 DANFQIQGN
+236 DQTVKIQGN
-245 NTIKYSNLNYQGIEF
+245 NTIKYSNLNYQGIALAGSNDVSAMDYLHVDIWSKSSTALKLFAISSGPVEVSYTVAVPTTGWLSLDIPLSAFGAVNMADLIQFKFDGNGEF
-260 AVSNDVSAM
+260 WMDNLFFYKVPQASTPAPDPTRAASDVISIYSDAYTDIAGTDFNPNWGQSTVVDQTVKIQGNNTIKYSNLNYQGIALAGSNDVSAM
-269 EYLHVDIWSKTST
+269 EYLHVDIWSATST
-282 ALKIY
+282 TLNLFMISTGPVEVSY
-287 TISQDPGSPSVETPY
+287 TVA
-302 TINVPTT
+302 VPTT

-315 IPLSAFAPVNMN
+315 IPLSAFGAVNMAD
-327 NLIQFKFDGNGEFF
+327 LIQFKFDGNGEF
-341 MDNLFFYKIPQASTP
+341 
-356 APDPTR
+356 
-362 AASNVISVFSDAY
+362 
-375 TDISGTNFNPNW
+375 
-387 GQSTVVDASFQIQGN
+387 
-402 NTIQYSNLNYQGIE
+402 
-416 LAVSNDVSAMEY
+416 
-428 LHVDIWTATSTALK
+428 
-442 IYMIS
+442 
-447 TGPVETPYTIT
+447 
-458 VPTSGWLSLD
+458 
-468 IPLSA
+468 
-473 FGPVNMTDII
+473 
-483 QFKFDGNGKFW
+483 W
-494 MDNLYFYKLPT
+494 MDNLYLYKLPT
-505 YQIGAITSTDSLGLP
+505 YSIGTVSTTDSLGMP
-520 DSLNMECYTMGTVFT
+520 DSLDLDCYVAGTVFT
-535 GDFDGNAGIS
+535 GDYDGNEGIS
-545 FYMMDATGGVNVF
+545 FYMMDNTGGINVF
-558 NFRDVSNYVVKD
+558 NRRDVSDYVVSD
-570 GDSLLVK
+570 GDSILVK
-577 GAIKSYNGLLE
+577 GSIKNYYGLLE

-599 NKTYPNPRL
+599 NKTYAAAK
-608 VTALDGST
+608 VVSTLDAST

-635 AAGNSNNVAVIT
+635 ASGNSNVDIIT
-647 QAGDTLLMRIDGDAG
+647 QTGDTLIMRIDGDAG

-718 GGDISWTSVTG
+718 GGDISWTSITG
-729 ATSWN
+729 ASSWN

-744 APTDFALGIATN
+744 APTDSVMGITTN

-824 VTDVVIRNLLGQPVI
+824 VTDVIIRNLLGQPII

-851 LSSGIYLLESAEGD
+851 LSSGVYLLEAAEGD
-865 TVKLIVE
+865 TIKLIVE

>member
-1 MKKVLFS
+1 MKKLIFSILGVL
-8 FVSFL
+8 V
-13 LASSAMQAQTTL
+13 ATIAIQAQTILT
-25 ISQGFES
+25 SQSFES
-32 GPSTGWSYSTN
+32 GPSTGWSYTTN

-48 VGSDI
+48 VGTDI
-53 WDTLT
+53 WDTVT
-58 SLSGVTS
+58 TLSSVTT

-77 DLENSNGG
+77 DLANGNGG

-104 TDVSVSFDYDV
+104 TNVSVSFDYDV
-115 VGFDSGDDVDYEVF
+115 VGFDAGDDVDYEVF
-129 ENGTSKGIVNLVIGA
+129 ENGTSKGIVNLVV
-144 SNGGTSKSGT
+144 GGTGGISSSGT

-165 VSVKLYITQNG
+165 VSIKLYVTQNG
-176 GSDFAGFDN
+176 GTDYAGFDN

-197 AAAPTP
+197 TAAPTP

-208 DVISVFSNTYTDL
+208 DVISVYSDAYTDIV
-221 TGTNFNPNW
+221 GTDFNPNW

-236 DANFQIQGN
+236 DQTVKIQGNNTIKYSNLNFQGIALAGSNDVSAMDYLHVDIWSKSSTALKLFAISSGPVEVSYTVAVPTTGWLSLDIPLSAFGAVNMADLIQFKFDGNGEFWMDNLFFYKVPQASTPAPDPTRAASDVISIYSDAYTDIAGTDFNPNWGQSTVVDQTVKIQGN
-245 NTIKYSNLNYQGIEF
+245 NTIKYSNLNYQGI
-260 AVSNDVSAM
+260 ALAGSNDVSAM
-269 EYLHVDIWSKTST
+269 EYLHVDIWSATST
-282 ALKIY
+282 ALNLFMISTGPVEVSY
-287 TISQDPGSPSVETPY
+287 TVA
-302 TINVPTT
+302 VPTT

-315 IPLSAFAPVNMN
+315 IPLSAFGAVNMAD
-327 NLIQFKFDGNGEFF
+327 LIQFKFDGNGEF
-341 MDNLFFYKIPQASTP
+341 
-356 APDPTR
+356 
-362 AASNVISVFSDAY
+362 
-375 TDISGTNFNPNW
+375 
-387 GQSTVVDASFQIQGN
+387 
-402 NTIQYSNLNYQGIE
+402 
-416 LAVSNDVSAMEY
+416 
-428 LHVDIWTATSTALK
+428 
-442 IYMIS
+442 
-447 TGPVETPYTIT
+447 
-458 VPTSGWLSLD
+458 
-468 IPLSA
+468 
-473 FGPVNMTDII
+473 
-483 QFKFDGNGKFW
+483 W
-494 MDNLYFYKLPT
+494 MDNLYLYKLPT
-505 YQIGAITSTDSLGLP
+505 YSIGTVSTTDSLGMP
-520 DSLNMECYTMGTVFT
+520 DSLDLDCYVAGTVFT
-535 GDFDGNAGIS
+535 GDYDGNEGIS
-545 FYMMDATGGVNVF
+545 FYMMDNTGGINVF
-558 NFRDVSNYVVKD
+558 NRRDVSDYVVSD
-570 GDSLLVK
+570 GDSILVK
-577 GAIKSYNGLLE
+577 GSIKNYYGLLE

-599 NKTYPNPRL
+599 NKTYAAAK
-608 VTALDGST
+608 VVSTLDAST

-635 AAGNSNNVAVIT
+635 ASGNSNNVDIIT
-647 QAGDTLLMRIDGDAG
+647 QTGDTLLMRIDGDAG

-718 GGDISWTSVTG
+718 GGDISWTSITG
-729 ATSWN
+729 ASSWN
-734 IGWAKGMASI
+734 IGWAKGMASTM
-744 APTDFALGIATN
+744 PTDSVMGITTN
-756 PYTISGLSADTNTH
+756 PYTITGLSADTNTH

-824 VTDVVIRNLLGQPVI
+824 VTDVIIRNLLGQPVI

-851 LSSGIYLLESAEGD
+851 LSSGIYLLEAAEGD
-865 TVKLIVE
+865 TIKLIVE

>member
-1 MKKVLFS
+1 MKKLLFS
-8 FVSFL
+8 VLGVFV
-13 LASSAMQAQTTL
+13 ATIAIQAQTILT
-25 ISQGFES
+25 SQSFES
-32 GPSTGWSYSTN
+32 GPSTGWSYTTN

-48 VGSDI
+48 VGTDI

-58 SLSGVTS
+58 TLSNVTT

-77 DLENSNGG
+77 DLANGNGG

-104 TDVSVSFDYDV
+104 TNVSVSFDYDV
-115 VGFDSGDDVDYEVF
+115 VAFDANDDVDYEVF
-129 ENGTSKGIVNLVIGA
+129 ENGTSKGIVNLVV
-144 SNGGTSKSGT
+144 GGTGGISSSGT

-165 VSVKLYITQNG
+165 VSIKLYVTQNG
-176 GSDFAGFDN
+176 GSDYAGFDN

-197 AAAPTP
+197 TAAPTP

-208 DVISVFSNTYTDL
+208 DVISFYSDAYTDIAGTDFNPNWGQATVVDQTVKIQGNSAIKYSNL
-221 TGTNFNPNW
+221 NYQGIALAGSNDVSAMEYLHVDIWSKSSTTLNLFAISSGPVEVSYAVTVPTTGWLSLDIPLSAFGAVNMADLIQFKFDGNGEFWMDNLFFYKVPQASTPAPDPTRAASDVISIYSDAYTDIAGTDFNPNW

-236 DANFQIQGN
+236 DQTVKIQGN
-245 NTIKYSNLNYQGIEF
+245 NTIKYSNLNYQGI
-260 AVSNDVSAM
+260 ALAGSNDVSEM
-269 EYLHVDIWSKTST
+269 EYLHVDIWS
-282 ALKIY
+282 
-287 TISQDPGSPSVETPY
+287 
-302 TINVPTT
+302 
-309 GWLSLD
+309 
-315 IPLSAFAPVNMN
+315 
-327 NLIQFKFDGNGEFF
+327 
-341 MDNLFFYKIPQASTP
+341 
-356 APDPTR
+356 
-362 AASNVISVFSDAY
+362 
-375 TDISGTNFNPNW
+375 
-387 GQSTVVDASFQIQGN
+387 
-402 NTIQYSNLNYQGIE
+402 
-416 LAVSNDVSAMEY
+416 
-428 LHVDIWTATSTALK
+428 ATSTALNLF
-442 IYMIS
+442 MIS
-447 TGPVETPYTIT
+447 TGPVEVSYTVA

-473 FGPVNMTDII
+473 FGAVNMADLI

-494 MDNLYFYKLPT
+494 MDNLYLYKLPT
-505 YQIGAITSTDSLGLP
+505 YSIGTVSTTDSLGMP
-520 DSLNMECYTMGTVFT
+520 DSLDIDCYVAGTVFT
-535 GDFDGNAGIS
+535 GDYDGNAGIS
-545 FYMMDATGGVNVF
+545 FYMMDNTGGINVF
-558 NFRDVSNYVVKD
+558 NFRDVSDYVVND
-570 GDSLLVK
+570 GDSILVK
-577 GAIKSYNGLLE
+577 GSIKNYNGLLE

-599 NKTYPNPRL
+599 NKTYAAAK
-608 VTALDGST
+608 VVSTLDAST

-635 AAGNSNNVAVIT
+635 AAGNDQNVDIIT
-647 QAGDTLLMRIDGDAG
+647 QAGDTLTMRIDRDAG

-718 GGDISWTSVTG
+718 GGDVSWTSITG
-729 ATSWN
+729 ASSWN

-744 APTDFALGIATN
+744 APTDSVMGIATN

-779 GQNMGQW
+779 GQSMGQW

-824 VTDVVIRNLLGQPVI
+824 VTDVIIRNLLGQPVI
-839 VKTNTDEIDINE
+839 VKTNTDEININE
-851 LSSGIYLLESAEGD
+851 LSSGIYLLEAAEGD
-865 TVKLIVE
+865 TIKLIVE

>member
-1 MKKVLFS
+1 MKKLLFS
-8 FVSFL
+8 VLGVFV
-13 LASSAMQAQTTL
+13 ATIAIQAQTILT
-25 ISQGFES
+25 SQSFES
-32 GPSTGWSYSTN
+32 GPSTGWSYTTN

-48 VGSDI
+48 VGTDI

-58 SLSGVTS
+58 TLSNVTT

-77 DLENSNGG
+77 DLANGNGG

-104 TDVSVSFDYDV
+104 TNVSVSFDYDV
-115 VGFDSGDDVDYEVF
+115 VAFDANDDVDYEVF
-129 ENGTSKGIVNLVIGA
+129 ENGTSKGIVNLVV
-144 SNGGTSKSGT
+144 GGTGGISSSGT

-165 VSVKLYITQNG
+165 VSIKLYVTQNG
-176 GSDFAGFDN
+176 GSDYAGFDN

-197 AAAPTP
+197 TAAPTP

-208 DVISVFSNTYTDL
+208 DVISFYSDAYTDIA
-221 TGTNFNPNW
+221 GTDFNPNW
-230 GQSTVV
+230 GQATVV
-236 DANFQIQGN
+236 DQTVKIQGN
-245 NTIKYSNLNYQGIEF
+245 SAIKYSNLNYQGI
-260 AVSNDVSAM
+260 ALAGSNDVSEM
-269 EYLHVDIWSKTST
+269 EYLHVDIWS
-282 ALKIY
+282 
-287 TISQDPGSPSVETPY
+287 
-302 TINVPTT
+302 
-309 GWLSLD
+309 
-315 IPLSAFAPVNMN
+315 
-327 NLIQFKFDGNGEFF
+327 
-341 MDNLFFYKIPQASTP
+341 
-356 APDPTR
+356 
-362 AASNVISVFSDAY
+362 
-375 TDISGTNFNPNW
+375 
-387 GQSTVVDASFQIQGN
+387 
-402 NTIQYSNLNYQGIE
+402 
-416 LAVSNDVSAMEY
+416 
-428 LHVDIWTATSTALK
+428 ATSTALNLF
-442 IYMIS
+442 MIS
-447 TGPVETPYTIT
+447 TGPVEVSYTVA

-473 FGPVNMTDII
+473 FGAVNMADLI

-494 MDNLYFYKLPT
+494 MDNLYLYKLPT
-505 YQIGAITSTDSLGLP
+505 YSIGTVSTTDSLGMP
-520 DSLNMECYTMGTVFT
+520 DSLDIDCYVAGTVFT
-535 GDFDGNAGIS
+535 GDYDGNAGIS
-545 FYMMDATGGVNVF
+545 FYMMDNTGGINVF
-558 NFRDVSNYVVKD
+558 NFRDVSDYVVND
-570 GDSLLVK
+570 GDSILVK
-577 GAIKSYNGLLE
+577 GSIKNYNGLLE

-599 NKTYPNPRL
+599 NKTYAAAK
-608 VTALDGST
+608 VVSTLDAST

-635 AAGNSNNVAVIT
+635 AAGSDQNVDIIT
-647 QAGDTLLMRIDGDAG
+647 QAGDTLTMRIDRDAG

-718 GGDISWTSVTG
+718 GGDVSWTSITG
-729 ATSWN
+729 ASSWN

-744 APTDFALGIATN
+744 APTDSVMGIATN

-779 GQNMGQW
+779 GQSMGQW

-824 VTDVVIRNLLGQPVI
+824 VTDVIIRNLLGQPVI
-839 VKTNTDEIDINE
+839 VKTNTDEININE
-851 LSSGIYLLESAEGD
+851 LSSGIYLLEAAEGD
-865 TVKLIVE
+865 TIKLIVE

>member
-1 MKKVLFS
+1 MKKLIFSVLS
-8 FVSFL
+8 VFVATIAIQS
-13 LASSAMQAQTTL
+13 QTILT
-25 ISQGFES
+25 SQSFES
-32 GPSTGWSYSTN
+32 GPSTGWTYTTN

-53 WDTLT
+53 WDTVTTLT
-58 SLSGVTS
+58 SVTS
-65 MPTDATHFWGVQ
+65 MPTDATRFWGIQ
-77 DLENSNGG
+77 DLANANGG
-85 TATGDSGTISFA
+85 TATGDSGTISFV

-104 TDVSVSFDYDV
+104 TNVSVSFDYDV
-115 VGFDSGDDVDYEVF
+115 VGFDAGDDVDYEVF
-129 ENGTSKGIVNLVIGA
+129 ENGTSKGIVNLVVGA
-144 SNGGTSKSGT
+144 SGGTSSSGT

-165 VSVKLYITQNG
+165 VSIKLYVTQNG
-176 GSDFAGFDN
+176 GSDYAGFDN

-203 TNDSS
+203 TNDSA
-208 DVISVFSNTYTDL
+208 DVISVYSDAYTDIV
-221 TGTNFNPNW
+221 GTNFNPNW
-230 GQSTVV
+230 GQATVV
-236 DANFQIQGN
+236 DQTVKIQGNSTIKYSNLDYQGLSFAGSNDVSSMEYLHVDIWSKSSTALRLFTISTGPVEVSYTVAVPTTGWLSLDIPLSAFGAVDMADLIQFKFDGNGEFWMDNLFFYKIPQATTPAPEPTRAASDVISIYSDTYTDIAGTDFNPNWGQATVVDQTVKLQGN
-245 NTIKYSNLNYQGIEF
+245 NTIKYSNLDYQGI
-260 AVSNDVSAM
+260 ALAGSNDVSAM
-269 EYLHVDIWSKTST
+269 EYLHVDIWS
-282 ALKIY
+282 
-287 TISQDPGSPSVETPY
+287 
-302 TINVPTT
+302 
-309 GWLSLD
+309 
-315 IPLSAFAPVNMN
+315 
-327 NLIQFKFDGNGEFF
+327 
-341 MDNLFFYKIPQASTP
+341 
-356 APDPTR
+356 
-362 AASNVISVFSDAY
+362 
-375 TDISGTNFNPNW
+375 
-387 GQSTVVDASFQIQGN
+387 
-402 NTIQYSNLNYQGIE
+402 
-416 LAVSNDVSAMEY
+416 
-428 LHVDIWTATSTALK
+428 ATSTALNLF
-442 IYMIS
+442 MIS
-447 TGPVETPYTIT
+447 TGPVEISYTVT
-458 VPTSGWLSLD
+458 VPTAGWLSLD

-473 FGPVNMTDII
+473 FGAVNMADLI

-494 MDNLYFYKLPT
+494 MDNLYLYKLPT
-505 YQIGAITSTDSLGLP
+505 YTIGTVSTTDSLGMP
-520 DSLNMECYTMGTVFT
+520 DSLNLECYVSGTVFT
-535 GDFDGNAGIS
+535 GDYDGNAGIS
-545 FYMMDATGGVNVF
+545 FYMMDNTGGINVF

-570 GDSLLVK
+570 GDSILVK
-577 GAIKSYNGLLE
+577 GAIKNYNGLLE

-599 NKTYPNPRL
+599 NKTYAAAK
-608 VTALDGST
+608 VVSTLDGST

-635 AAGNSNNVAVIT
+635 SSGRSVNVDIIT

-704 NSVIDQTVANISDD
+704 NSVIDQTVANISAD
-718 GGDISWTSVTG
+718 GGDVSWASVTG

-744 APTDFALGIATN
+744 APTDSVLGIATN

-802 ASGRVLIAFPNPN
+802 ASGKVLIAFPNPN

>member
-1 MKKVLFS
+1 MKKLIFSILGVL
-8 FVSFL
+8 V
-13 LASSAMQAQTTL
+13 ATIAIQAQTILT
-25 ISQGFES
+25 SQSFES
-32 GPSTGWSYSTN
+32 GPSTGWSYTTN

-48 VGSDI
+48 VGTDI
-53 WDTLT
+53 WDTVT
-58 SLSGVTS
+58 TLSSVTT

-77 DLENSNGG
+77 DLANGNGG

-104 TDVSVSFDYDV
+104 TNVSVSFDYDV
-115 VGFDSGDDVDYEVF
+115 VGFDAGDDVDYEVF
-129 ENGTSKGIVNLVIGA
+129 ENGTSKGIVNLVV
-144 SNGGTSKSGT
+144 GGTGGISSSGT

-165 VSVKLYITQNG
+165 VSIKLYVTQNG
-176 GSDFAGFDN
+176 GTDYAGFDN

-197 AAAPTP
+197 TAAPTP

-208 DVISVFSNTYTDL
+208 DVISVYSDAYTDIV
-221 TGTNFNPNW
+221 GTDFNPNW

-236 DANFQIQGN
+236 DQTVKIQGN
-245 NTIKYSNLNYQGIEF
+245 NTIKYSNLNYQGI
-260 AVSNDVSAM
+260 ALAGSNDVSAM
-269 EYLHVDIWSKTST
+269 EYLHVDIWSATST
-282 ALKIY
+282 ALNLFMISTGPVEVSY
-287 TISQDPGSPSVETPY
+287 TVA
-302 TINVPTT
+302 VPTT

-315 IPLSAFAPVNMN
+315 IPLSAFGAVNMAD
-327 NLIQFKFDGNGEFF
+327 LIQFKFDGNGEFW
-341 MDNLFFYKIPQASTP
+341 MDNLFFYKVPQASTP

-362 AASNVISVFSDAY
+362 AASDVISIYSDAY
-375 TDISGTNFNPNW
+375 TDIAGTDFNPNW
-387 GQSTVVDASFQIQGN
+387 GQSTVVDQTVKIQGN
-402 NTIQYSNLNYQGIE
+402 NTIKYSNLNYQGIA
-416 LAVSNDVSAMEY
+416 LAGSNDVSAMEY
-428 LHVDIWTATSTALK
+428 LHVDIWSATSTALNLF
-442 IYMIS
+442 MIS
-447 TGPVETPYTIT
+447 TGPVEVSYTVA
-458 VPTSGWLSLD
+458 VPTTGWLSLD

-473 FGPVNMTDII
+473 FGAVNMADLI

-494 MDNLYFYKLPT
+494 MDNLYLYKLPT
-505 YQIGAITSTDSLGLP
+505 YSIGTVSTTDSLGMP
-520 DSLNMECYTMGTVFT
+520 DSLDIDCYVAGTVFT
-535 GDFDGNAGIS
+535 GDYDGNAGIS
-545 FYMMDATGGVNVF
+545 FYMMDNTGGINVF
-558 NFRDVSNYVVKD
+558 NFRDVSDYVVND
-570 GDSLLVK
+570 GDSILVK
-577 GAIKSYNGLLE
+577 GSIKNYYGLLE

-599 NKTYPNPRL
+599 NKTYAAAK
-608 VTALDGST
+608 VVSTLDAST

-635 AAGNSNNVAVIT
+635 ASGNSNNVDIIT
-647 QAGDTLLMRIDGDAG
+647 QTGDTLLMRIDGDAG

-718 GGDISWTSVTG
+718 GGDISWTSITG
-729 ATSWN
+729 ASSWN
-734 IGWAKGMASI
+734 IGWAKGMASTM
-744 APTDFALGIATN
+744 PTDSVMGITTN
-756 PYTISGLSADTNTH
+756 PYTITGLSADTNTH

-824 VTDVVIRNLLGQPVI
+824 VTDVIIRNLLGQPVI

-851 LSSGIYLLESAEGD
+851 LSSGIYLLEAAEGD
-865 TVKLIVE
+865 TIKLIVE

>member
-1 MKKVLFS
+1 MKKLLFS
-8 FVSFL
+8 VLGVFV
-13 LASSAMQAQTTL
+13 ATIAIQAQTILT
-25 ISQGFES
+25 SQSFES
-32 GPSTGWSYSTN
+32 GPSTGWSYTTN

-48 VGSDI
+48 VGTDI

-58 SLSGVTS
+58 TLSNVTT

-77 DLENSNGG
+77 DLANGNGG

-104 TDVSVSFDYDV
+104 TNVSVSFDYDV
-115 VGFDSGDDVDYEVF
+115 VAFDANDDVDYEVF
-129 ENGTSKGIVNLVIGA
+129 ENGTSKGIVNLVV
-144 SNGGTSKSGT
+144 GGTGGISSSGT

-165 VSVKLYITQNG
+165 VSIKLYVTQNG
-176 GSDFAGFDN
+176 GSDYAGFDN

-197 AAAPTP
+197 TAAPTP

-208 DVISVFSNTYTDL
+208 DVISFYSDAYTDIAGTDFNPNWGQATVVDQTVKIQGNSAIKYSNL
-221 TGTNFNPNW
+221 NYQGIALAGSNDVSAMEYLHVDIWSKSSTTLNLFAISTGPVEVSYAVTVPTTGWLSLDIPLSAFGAVNMADLIQFKFDGNGEFWMDNLFFYKVPQASTPAPDPTRAASDVISIYSDAYTDIAGTDFNPNW

-236 DANFQIQGN
+236 DQTVKIQGN
-245 NTIKYSNLNYQGIEF
+245 NTIKYSNLNYQGI
-260 AVSNDVSAM
+260 ALAGSNDVSAM
-269 EYLHVDIWSKTST
+269 EYLHVDIWS
-282 ALKIY
+282 
-287 TISQDPGSPSVETPY
+287 
-302 TINVPTT
+302 
-309 GWLSLD
+309 
-315 IPLSAFAPVNMN
+315 
-327 NLIQFKFDGNGEFF
+327 
-341 MDNLFFYKIPQASTP
+341 
-356 APDPTR
+356 
-362 AASNVISVFSDAY
+362 
-375 TDISGTNFNPNW
+375 
-387 GQSTVVDASFQIQGN
+387 
-402 NTIQYSNLNYQGIE
+402 
-416 LAVSNDVSAMEY
+416 
-428 LHVDIWTATSTALK
+428 ATSTALNLF
-442 IYMIS
+442 MIS
-447 TGPVETPYTIT
+447 TGPVEVSYTVA

-473 FGPVNMTDII
+473 FGAVNMADLI

-494 MDNLYFYKLPT
+494 MDNLYLYKLPT
-505 YQIGAITSTDSLGLP
+505 YSIGTVSTTDSLGMP
-520 DSLNMECYTMGTVFT
+520 DSLDIDCYVAGTVFT
-535 GDFDGNAGIS
+535 GDYDGNAGIS
-545 FYMMDATGGVNVF
+545 FYMMDNTGGINVF
-558 NFRDVSNYVVKD
+558 NFRDVSDYVVND
-570 GDSLLVK
+570 GDSILVK
-577 GAIKSYNGLLE
+577 GSIKNYNGLLE

-599 NKTYPNPRL
+599 NKTYAAAK
-608 VTALDGST
+608 VVSTLDAST

-635 AAGNSNNVAVIT
+635 AAGSDQNVDIIT
-647 QAGDTLLMRIDGDAG
+647 QAGDTLTMRIDRDAG

-718 GGDISWTSVTG
+718 GGDVSWTSITG
-729 ATSWN
+729 ASSWN

-744 APTDFALGIATN
+744 APTDSVMGIATN

-779 GQNMGQW
+779 GQSMGQW

-824 VTDVVIRNLLGQPVI
+824 VTDVIIRNLLGQPVI
-839 VKTNTDEIDINE
+839 VKTNTDEININE
-851 LSSGIYLLESAEGD
+851 LSSGIYLLEAAEGD
-865 TVKLIVE
+865 TIKLIVE

>member
-1 MKKVLFS
+1 MKKLIFSILGVL
-8 FVSFL
+8 V
-13 LASSAMQAQTTL
+13 ATIAIQAQTILT
-25 ISQGFES
+25 SQSFES
-32 GPSTGWSYSTN
+32 GPSTGWSYTTN

-48 VGSDI
+48 VGTDI
-53 WDTLT
+53 WDTVT
-58 SLSGVTS
+58 TLSSVTT

-77 DLENSNGG
+77 DLANGNGG

-104 TDVSVSFDYDV
+104 TNVSVSFDYDV
-115 VGFDSGDDVDYEVF
+115 VGFDAGDDVDYEVF
-129 ENGTSKGIVNLVIGA
+129 ENGTSKGIVNLVV
-144 SNGGTSKSGT
+144 GGTGGISSSGT

-165 VSVKLYITQNG
+165 VSIKLYVTQNG
-176 GSDFAGFDN
+176 GTDYAGFDN

-197 AAAPTP
+197 TAAPTP

-208 DVISVFSNTYTDL
+208 DVISVYSDAYTDIV
-221 TGTNFNPNW
+221 GTDFNPNW

-236 DANFQIQGN
+236 DQTVKIQGN
-245 NTIKYSNLNYQGIEF
+245 NTIKYSNLNYQGI
-260 AVSNDVSAM
+260 ALAGSNDVSAM
-269 EYLHVDIWSKTST
+269 EYLHVDIWSATST
-282 ALKIY
+282 ALNLFMISTGPVEVSY
-287 TISQDPGSPSVETPY
+287 TVA
-302 TINVPTT
+302 VPTT

-315 IPLSAFAPVNMN
+315 IPLSAFGAVNMAD
-327 NLIQFKFDGNGEFF
+327 L
-341 MDNLFFYKIPQASTP
+341 
-356 APDPTR
+356 
-362 AASNVISVFSDAY
+362 
-375 TDISGTNFNPNW
+375 
-387 GQSTVVDASFQIQGN
+387 
-402 NTIQYSNLNYQGIE
+402 
-416 LAVSNDVSAMEY
+416 
-428 LHVDIWTATSTALK
+428 
-442 IYMIS
+442 
-447 TGPVETPYTIT
+447 
-458 VPTSGWLSLD
+458 
-468 IPLSA
+468 
-473 FGPVNMTDII
+473 I

-494 MDNLYFYKLPT
+494 MDNLYLYKLPT
-505 YQIGAITSTDSLGLP
+505 YSIGTVSTTDSLGMP
-520 DSLNMECYTMGTVFT
+520 DSLDIDCYVAGTVFT
-535 GDFDGNAGIS
+535 GDYDGNAGIS
-545 FYMMDATGGVNVF
+545 FYMMDNTGGINVF
-558 NFRDVSNYVVKD
+558 NFRDVSDYVVND
-570 GDSLLVK
+570 GDSILVK
-577 GAIKSYNGLLE
+577 GSIKNYYGLLE

-599 NKTYPNPRL
+599 NKTYAAAK
-608 VTALDGST
+608 VVSTLDAST

-635 AAGNSNNVAVIT
+635 ASGNSKNVDIIT
-647 QAGDTLLMRIDGDAG
+647 QTGDTLLMRIDGDAG

-718 GGDISWTSVTG
+718 GGDISWTSITG
-729 ATSWN
+729 ASSWN
-734 IGWAKGMASI
+734 IGWAKGMASTM
-744 APTDFALGIATN
+744 PTDSVMGITTN
-756 PYTISGLSADTNTH
+756 PYTITGLSADTNTH

-824 VTDVVIRNLLGQPVI
+824 VTDVIIRNLLGQPVI

-851 LSSGIYLLESAEGD
+851 LSSGIYLLEAAEGD
-865 TVKLIVE
+865 TIKLIVE

>member
-1 MKKVLFS
+1 MKKLLFS
-8 FVSFL
+8 VLGVFV
-13 LASSAMQAQTTL
+13 ATIAIQAQTILT
-25 ISQGFES
+25 SQSFES
-32 GPSTGWSYSTN
+32 GPSTGWSYTTN

-48 VGSDI
+48 VGTDI

-58 SLSGVTS
+58 TLSNVTT

-77 DLENSNGG
+77 DLANGNGG

-104 TDVSVSFDYDV
+104 TNVSVSFDYDV
-115 VGFDSGDDVDYEVF
+115 VAFDANDDVDYEVF
-129 ENGTSKGIVNLVIGA
+129 ENGTSKGIVNLVV
-144 SNGGTSKSGT
+144 GGTGGISSSGT

-165 VSVKLYITQNG
+165 VSIKLYVTQNG
-176 GSDFAGFDN
+176 GSDYAGFDN

-197 AAAPTP
+197 TAAPTP

-208 DVISVFSNTYTDL
+208 DVISFYSDAYTDIA
-221 TGTNFNPNW
+221 GTDFNPNW

-236 DANFQIQGN
+236 DQTVKIQGNSAIKYSNLNYQGIALAGSNDVSAMEYLHVDIWSKSSTTLNLFAISSGPVEVSYAVTVPTTGWLSLDIPLSAFGAVNMADLIQFKFDGNGEFWMDNLFFYKVPQASTPAPDPTRAASDVISIYSDAYTDIAGTDFNPNWGQSTVVDQTVKIQGN
-245 NTIKYSNLNYQGIEF
+245 NTIKYSNLNYQGI
-260 AVSNDVSAM
+260 ALAGSNDVSAM
-269 EYLHVDIWSKTST
+269 EYLHVDIWS
-282 ALKIY
+282 
-287 TISQDPGSPSVETPY
+287 
-302 TINVPTT
+302 
-309 GWLSLD
+309 
-315 IPLSAFAPVNMN
+315 
-327 NLIQFKFDGNGEFF
+327 
-341 MDNLFFYKIPQASTP
+341 
-356 APDPTR
+356 
-362 AASNVISVFSDAY
+362 
-375 TDISGTNFNPNW
+375 
-387 GQSTVVDASFQIQGN
+387 
-402 NTIQYSNLNYQGIE
+402 
-416 LAVSNDVSAMEY
+416 
-428 LHVDIWTATSTALK
+428 ATSTALNLF
-442 IYMIS
+442 MIS
-447 TGPVETPYTIT
+447 TGPVEVSYTVA

-473 FGPVNMTDII
+473 FGAVNMADLI

-494 MDNLYFYKLPT
+494 MDNLYLYKLPT
-505 YQIGAITSTDSLGLP
+505 YSIGTVSTTDSLGMP
-520 DSLNMECYTMGTVFT
+520 DSLDIDCYVAGTVFT
-535 GDFDGNAGIS
+535 GDYDGNAGIS
-545 FYMMDATGGVNVF
+545 FYMMDNTGGINVF
-558 NFRDVSNYVVKD
+558 NFRDVSDYVVND
-570 GDSLLVK
+570 GDSILVK
-577 GAIKSYNGLLE
+577 GSIKNYNGLLE

-599 NKTYPNPRL
+599 NKTYAAAK
-608 VTALDGST
+608 VVSTLDAST

-635 AAGNSNNVAVIT
+635 AAGNDQNVDIIT
-647 QAGDTLLMRIDGDAG
+647 QAGDTLTMRIDRDAG

-718 GGDISWTSVTG
+718 GGDVSWTSITG
-729 ATSWN
+729 ASSWN

-744 APTDFALGIATN
+744 APTDSVMGIATN

-779 GQNMGQW
+779 GQSMGQW

-824 VTDVVIRNLLGQPVI
+824 VTDVIIRNLLGQPVI
-839 VKTNTDEIDINE
+839 VKTNTDEININE
-851 LSSGIYLLESAEGD
+851 LSSGIYLLEAAEGD
-865 TVKLIVE
+865 TIKLIVE

>member
-1 MKKVLFS
+1 MKKLIFSILGVL
-8 FVSFL
+8 V
-13 LASSAMQAQTTL
+13 ATIAIQAQTILT
-25 ISQGFES
+25 SQSFES
-32 GPSTGWSYSTN
+32 GPSTGWSYTTN

-48 VGSDI
+48 VGTDI
-53 WDTLT
+53 WDTVT
-58 SLSGVTS
+58 TLSSVTT

-77 DLENSNGG
+77 DLANGNGG

-104 TDVSVSFDYDV
+104 TNVSVSFDYDV
-115 VGFDSGDDVDYEVF
+115 VGFDAGDDVDYEVF
-129 ENGTSKGIVNLVIGA
+129 ENGTSKGIVNLVV
-144 SNGGTSKSGT
+144 GGTGGISSSGT

-165 VSVKLYITQNG
+165 VSIKLYVTQNG
-176 GSDFAGFDN
+176 GTDYAGFDN

-197 AAAPTP
+197 TAAPTP

-208 DVISVFSNTYTDL
+208 DVISVYSDAYTDIV
-221 TGTNFNPNW
+221 GTDFNPNW

-236 DANFQIQGN
+236 DQTVKIQGN
-245 NTIKYSNLNYQGIEF
+245 NTIKYSNLNYQGIALAGSNDVSAMDYLHVDIWSKSSTALKLFAISSGPVEVSYTVAVPTTGWLSLDIPLSAFGAVNMADLIQFKFDGNGEF
-260 AVSNDVSAM
+260 WMDNLFFYKVPQASTPAPDPTRAASDVISIYSDAYTDIAGTDFNPNWGQSTVVDQTVKIQGNNTIKYSNLNYQGIALAGSNDVSAM
-269 EYLHVDIWSKTST
+269 EYLHVDIWSATST
-282 ALKIY
+282 ALNLFMISTGPVEVSY
-287 TISQDPGSPSVETPY
+287 TVA
-302 TINVPTT
+302 VPTT

-315 IPLSAFAPVNMN
+315 IPLSAFGAVNMAD
-327 NLIQFKFDGNGEFF
+327 L
-341 MDNLFFYKIPQASTP
+341 
-356 APDPTR
+356 
-362 AASNVISVFSDAY
+362 
-375 TDISGTNFNPNW
+375 
-387 GQSTVVDASFQIQGN
+387 
-402 NTIQYSNLNYQGIE
+402 
-416 LAVSNDVSAMEY
+416 
-428 LHVDIWTATSTALK
+428 
-442 IYMIS
+442 
-447 TGPVETPYTIT
+447 
-458 VPTSGWLSLD
+458 
-468 IPLSA
+468 
-473 FGPVNMTDII
+473 I

-494 MDNLYFYKLPT
+494 MDNLYLYKLPT
-505 YQIGAITSTDSLGLP
+505 YSIGTVSTTDSLGMP
-520 DSLNMECYTMGTVFT
+520 DSLDIDCYVAGTVFT
-535 GDFDGNAGIS
+535 GDYDGNAGIS
-545 FYMMDATGGVNVF
+545 FYMMDNTGGINVF
-558 NFRDVSNYVVKD
+558 NFRDVSDYVVND
-570 GDSLLVK
+570 GDSILVK
-577 GAIKSYNGLLE
+577 GSIKNYYGLLE

-599 NKTYPNPRL
+599 NKTYAAAK
-608 VTALDGST
+608 VVSTLDAST

-635 AAGNSNNVAVIT
+635 ASGNSKNVDIIT
-647 QAGDTLLMRIDGDAG
+647 QTGDTLLMRIDGDAG

-718 GGDISWTSVTG
+718 GGDISWTSITG
-729 ATSWN
+729 ASSWN
-734 IGWAKGMASI
+734 IGWAKGMASTM
-744 APTDFALGIATN
+744 PTDSVMGITTN
-756 PYTISGLSADTNTH
+756 PYTITGLSADTNTH

-824 VTDVVIRNLLGQPVI
+824 VTDVIIRNLLGQPVI

-851 LSSGIYLLESAEGD
+851 LSSGIYLLEAAEGD
-865 TVKLIVE
+865 TIKLIVE

>member
-1 MKKVLFS
+1 MKKLLFS
-8 FVSFL
+8 VLGVFV
-13 LASSAMQAQTTL
+13 ATIAIQAQTILT
-25 ISQGFES
+25 SQSFES
-32 GPSTGWSYSTN
+32 GPSTGWSYTTN

-48 VGSDI
+48 VGTDI

-58 SLSGVTS
+58 TLSNVTT

-77 DLENSNGG
+77 DLANGNGG

-104 TDVSVSFDYDV
+104 TNVSVSFDYDV
-115 VGFDSGDDVDYEVF
+115 VAFDANDDVDYEVF
-129 ENGTSKGIVNLVIGA
+129 ENGTSKGIVNLVV
-144 SNGGTSKSGT
+144 GGTGGISSSGT

-165 VSVKLYITQNG
+165 VSIKLYVTQNG
-176 GSDFAGFDN
+176 GSDYAGFDN

-197 AAAPTP
+197 TAAPTP
-203 TNDSS
+203 TNDSA
-208 DVISVFSNTYTDL
+208 DVISVYSDAYTDIA
-221 TGTNFNPNW
+221 GTDFNPSW

-236 DANFQIQGN
+236 DQTVKIQGN
-245 NTIKYSNLNYQGIEF
+245 NTIKYSNLNYQGI
-260 AVSNDVSAM
+260 ALAGSNDVSAM
-269 EYLHVDIWSKTST
+269 EYLHVDIWSKSST
-282 ALKIY
+282 TLNLFA
-287 TISQDPGSPSVETPY
+287 ISSGPVEVSYAVT
-302 TINVPTT
+302 VPTT

-315 IPLSAFAPVNMN
+315 IPLSAFGAVNMAD
-327 NLIQFKFDGNGEFF
+327 LIQFKFDGNGEFW
-341 MDNLFFYKIPQASTP
+341 MDNLFFYKVPQASTP

-362 AASNVISVFSDAY
+362 AASDVISIYSDAY
-375 TDISGTNFNPNW
+375 TDIAGTDFNPSW
-387 GQSTVVDASFQIQGN
+387 GQSTVVDQTVKIQGN
-402 NTIQYSNLNYQGIE
+402 NTIKYSNLNYQGIA
-416 LAVSNDVSAMEY
+416 LAGSNDVSAMEY
-428 LHVDIWTATSTALK
+428 LHVDIWSATSTALNLF
-442 IYMIS
+442 MIS
-447 TGPVETPYTIT
+447 TGPVEVSYTVA

-473 FGPVNMTDII
+473 FGAVNMADLI

-494 MDNLYFYKLPT
+494 MDNLYLYKLPT
-505 YQIGAITSTDSLGLP
+505 YSIGTVSTTDSLGMP
-520 DSLNMECYTMGTVFT
+520 DSLDIDCYVAGTVFT
-535 GDFDGNAGIS
+535 GDYDGNAGIS
-545 FYMMDATGGVNVF
+545 FYMMDNTGGINVF
-558 NFRDVSNYVVKD
+558 NFRDVSDYVVND
-570 GDSLLVK
+570 GDSILVK
-577 GAIKSYNGLLE
+577 GSIKNYNGLLE

-599 NKTYPNPRL
+599 NKTYAAAK
-608 VTALDGST
+608 VVSTLDAST

-635 AAGNSNNVAVIT
+635 AAGSDQNVDIIT
-647 QAGDTLLMRIDGDAG
+647 QAGDTLTMRIDRDAG

-718 GGDISWTSVTG
+718 GGDVSWTSITG
-729 ATSWN
+729 ASSWN

-744 APTDFALGIATN
+744 APTDSVMGIATN

-779 GQNMGQW
+779 GQSMGQW

-824 VTDVVIRNLLGQPVI
+824 VTDVIIRNLLGQPVI
-839 VKTNTDEIDINE
+839 VKTNTDEININE
-851 LSSGIYLLESAEGD
+851 LSSGIYLLEAAEGD
-865 TVKLIVE
+865 TIKLIVE

>member
-1 MKKVLFS
+1 MKKLLFS
-8 FVSFL
+8 VLGVFV
-13 LASSAMQAQTTL
+13 ATIAIQAQTILT
-25 ISQGFES
+25 SQSFES
-32 GPSTGWSYSTN
+32 GPSTGWSYTTN

-48 VGSDI
+48 VGTDI

-58 SLSGVTS
+58 TLSNVTT

-77 DLENSNGG
+77 DLANGNGG

-104 TDVSVSFDYDV
+104 TNVSVSFDYDV
-115 VGFDSGDDVDYEVF
+115 VAFDANDDVDYEVF
-129 ENGTSKGIVNLVIGA
+129 ENGTSKGIVNLVV
-144 SNGGTSKSGT
+144 GGTGGISSSGT

-165 VSVKLYITQNG
+165 VSIKLYVTQNG
-176 GSDFAGFDN
+176 GSDYAGFDN

-197 AAAPTP
+197 TAAPTP

-208 DVISVFSNTYTDL
+208 DVISFYSDAYTDIA
-221 TGTNFNPNW
+221 GTDFNPNW
-230 GQSTVV
+230 GQATVV
-236 DANFQIQGN
+236 DQTVKIQGNSAIKYSNLNYQGIALAGSNDVSAMEYLHVDIWSKSSTTLNLFAISTGPVEVSYAVTVPTTGWLSLDIPLSAFGAVNMADLIQFKFDGNGEFWMDNLFFYKVPQASTPAPDPTRAASDVISIYSDAYTDIAGTDFNPNWGQATVVDQTVKIQGN
-245 NTIKYSNLNYQGIEF
+245 NTIKYSNLNYQGI
-260 AVSNDVSAM
+260 ALAGSNDVSAM
-269 EYLHVDIWSKTST
+269 EYLHVDIWS
-282 ALKIY
+282 
-287 TISQDPGSPSVETPY
+287 
-302 TINVPTT
+302 
-309 GWLSLD
+309 
-315 IPLSAFAPVNMN
+315 
-327 NLIQFKFDGNGEFF
+327 
-341 MDNLFFYKIPQASTP
+341 
-356 APDPTR
+356 
-362 AASNVISVFSDAY
+362 
-375 TDISGTNFNPNW
+375 
-387 GQSTVVDASFQIQGN
+387 
-402 NTIQYSNLNYQGIE
+402 
-416 LAVSNDVSAMEY
+416 
-428 LHVDIWTATSTALK
+428 ATSTALNLF
-442 IYMIS
+442 MIS
-447 TGPVETPYTIT
+447 TGPVEVSYTVA

-473 FGPVNMTDII
+473 FGAVNMADLI

-494 MDNLYFYKLPT
+494 MDNLYLYKLPT
-505 YQIGAITSTDSLGLP
+505 YSIGTVSTTDSLGMP
-520 DSLNMECYTMGTVFT
+520 DSLDIDCYVAGTVFT
-535 GDFDGNAGIS
+535 GDYDGNAGIS
-545 FYMMDATGGVNVF
+545 FYMMDNTGGINVF
-558 NFRDVSNYVVKD
+558 NFRDVSDYVVND
-570 GDSLLVK
+570 GDSILVK
-577 GAIKSYNGLLE
+577 GSIKNYNGLLE

-599 NKTYPNPRL
+599 NKTYAAAK
-608 VTALDGST
+608 VVSTLDAST

-635 AAGNSNNVAVIT
+635 AAGSDQNVDIIT
-647 QAGDTLLMRIDGDAG
+647 QAGDTLTMRIDRDAG

-718 GGDISWTSVTG
+718 GGDVSWTSITG
-729 ATSWN
+729 ASSWN

-744 APTDFALGIATN
+744 APTDSVMGIATN

-779 GQNMGQW
+779 GQSMGQW

-824 VTDVVIRNLLGQPVI
+824 VTDVIIRNLLGQPVI
-839 VKTNTDEIDINE
+839 VKTNTDEININE
-851 LSSGIYLLESAEGD
+851 LSSGIYLLEAAEGD
-865 TVKLIVE
+865 TIKLIVE

>member
-1 MKKVLFS
+1 MKKLIFSILGVL
-8 FVSFL
+8 V
-13 LASSAMQAQTTL
+13 ATIAIQAQTILT
-25 ISQGFES
+25 SQSFES
-32 GPSTGWSYSTN
+32 GPSTGWSYTTN

-48 VGSDI
+48 VGTDI
-53 WDTLT
+53 WDTVT
-58 SLSGVTS
+58 TLSSVTT
-65 MPTDATHFWGVQ
+65 MPTDATHF
-77 DLENSNGG
+77 L
-85 TATGDSGTISFA
+85 ATSWTRITTQ
-97 SYTIPAN
+97 YTIPAN
-104 TDVSVSFDYDV
+104 TNVSVSFDYDV
-115 VGFDSGDDVDYEVF
+115 VGFDAGDDVDYEVF
-129 ENGTSKGIVNLVIGA
+129 ENGTSKGIVNLVV
-144 SNGGTSKSGT
+144 GGTGGISSSGT

-165 VSVKLYITQNG
+165 VSIKLYVTQNG
-176 GSDFAGFDN
+176 GTDYAGFDN

-197 AAAPTP
+197 TAAPTP

-208 DVISVFSNTYTDL
+208 DVISVYSDAYTDIV
-221 TGTNFNPNW
+221 GTDFNPNW

-236 DANFQIQGN
+236 DQTVKIQGN
-245 NTIKYSNLNYQGIEF
+245 NTIKYSNLNYQGI
-260 AVSNDVSAM
+260 ALAGSNDVSAM
-269 EYLHVDIWSKTST
+269 EYLHVDIWSATST
-282 ALKIY
+282 ALNLFMISTGPVEVSY
-287 TISQDPGSPSVETPY
+287 TVA
-302 TINVPTT
+302 VPTT

-315 IPLSAFAPVNMN
+315 IPLSAFGAVNMAD
-327 NLIQFKFDGNGEFF
+327 LIQFKFDGNGEFW
-341 MDNLFFYKIPQASTP
+341 MDNLFFYKVPQASTP

-362 AASNVISVFSDAY
+362 AASDVISIYSDAY
-375 TDISGTNFNPNW
+375 TDIAGTDFNPNW
-387 GQSTVVDASFQIQGN
+387 GQSTVVDQTVKIQGN
-402 NTIQYSNLNYQGIE
+402 NTIKYSNLNYQGIA
-416 LAVSNDVSAMEY
+416 LAGSNDVSAMEY
-428 LHVDIWTATSTALK
+428 LHVDIWSATSTALNLF
-442 IYMIS
+442 MIS
-447 TGPVETPYTIT
+447 TGPVEVSYTVA
-458 VPTSGWLSLD
+458 VPTTGWLSLD

-473 FGPVNMTDII
+473 FGAVNMADLI

-494 MDNLYFYKLPT
+494 MDNLYLYKLPT
-505 YQIGAITSTDSLGLP
+505 YSIGTVSTTDSLGMP
-520 DSLNMECYTMGTVFT
+520 DSLDIDCYVAGTVFT
-535 GDFDGNAGIS
+535 GDYDGNAGIS
-545 FYMMDATGGVNVF
+545 FYMMDNTGGINVF
-558 NFRDVSNYVVKD
+558 NRRDVSDYVVSD
-570 GDSLLVK
+570 GDSILVK
-577 GAIKSYNGLLE
+577 GSIKNYYGLLE

-599 NKTYPNPRL
+599 NKTYAAAK
-608 VTALDGST
+608 VVSTLDAST

-635 AAGNSNNVAVIT
+635 ASGNSNNVDIIT
-647 QAGDTLLMRIDGDAG
+647 QTGDTLIMRIDGDAG

-718 GGDISWTSVTG
+718 GGDISWTSITG
-729 ATSWN
+729 ASSWN
-734 IGWAKGMASI
+734 IGWAKGMASTM
-744 APTDFALGIATN
+744 PTDSVMGITTN
-756 PYTISGLSADTNTH
+756 PYTITGLSADTNTH

-824 VTDVVIRNLLGQPVI
+824 VTDVIIRNLLGQPVI

-851 LSSGIYLLESAEGD
+851 LSSGVYLLEAAEGD
-865 TVKLIVE
+865 TIKLIVE

>member
-1 MKKVLFS
+1 MKKLIFSILGVL
-8 FVSFL
+8 V
-13 LASSAMQAQTTL
+13 ATIAIQAQTILT
-25 ISQGFES
+25 SQSFES
-32 GPSTGWSYSTN
+32 GPSTGWSYTTN

-48 VGSDI
+48 VGTDI
-53 WDTLT
+53 WDTVT
-58 SLSGVTS
+58 TLSSVTT

-77 DLENSNGG
+77 DLANGNGG

-104 TDVSVSFDYDV
+104 TNVSVSFDYDV
-115 VGFDSGDDVDYEVF
+115 VGFDAGDDVDYEVF
-129 ENGTSKGIVNLVIGA
+129 ENGTSKGIVNLVV
-144 SNGGTSKSGT
+144 GGTGGISSSGT

-165 VSVKLYITQNG
+165 VSIKLYVTQNG
-176 GSDFAGFDN
+176 GTDYAGFDN

-197 AAAPTP
+197 TAAPTP

-208 DVISVFSNTYTDL
+208 DVISVYSDAYTDIV
-221 TGTNFNPNW
+221 GTDFNPNW

-236 DANFQIQGN
+236 DQTVKIQGN
-245 NTIKYSNLNYQGIEF
+245 NTIKYSNLNYQGI
-260 AVSNDVSAM
+260 ALAGSNDVSAM
-269 EYLHVDIWSKTST
+269 EYLHVDIWSATST
-282 ALKIY
+282 ALNLFMISTGPVEVSY
-287 TISQDPGSPSVETPY
+287 TVA
-302 TINVPTT
+302 VPTT

-315 IPLSAFAPVNMN
+315 IPLSAFGAVNMAD
-327 NLIQFKFDGNGEFF
+327 L
-341 MDNLFFYKIPQASTP
+341 
-356 APDPTR
+356 
-362 AASNVISVFSDAY
+362 
-375 TDISGTNFNPNW
+375 
-387 GQSTVVDASFQIQGN
+387 
-402 NTIQYSNLNYQGIE
+402 
-416 LAVSNDVSAMEY
+416 
-428 LHVDIWTATSTALK
+428 
-442 IYMIS
+442 
-447 TGPVETPYTIT
+447 
-458 VPTSGWLSLD
+458 
-468 IPLSA
+468 
-473 FGPVNMTDII
+473 I

-494 MDNLYFYKLPT
+494 MDNLYLYKLPT
-505 YQIGAITSTDSLGLP
+505 YSIGTVSTTDSLGMP
-520 DSLNMECYTMGTVFT
+520 DSLDIDCYVAGTVFT
-535 GDFDGNAGIS
+535 GDYDGNAGIS
-545 FYMMDATGGVNVF
+545 FYMMDNTGGINVF
-558 NFRDVSNYVVKD
+558 NFRDVSDYVVND
-570 GDSLLVK
+570 GDSILVK
-577 GAIKSYNGLLE
+577 GSIKNYYGLLE

-599 NKTYPNPRL
+599 NKTYAAAK
-608 VTALDGST
+608 VVSTLDAST

-635 AAGNSNNVAVIT
+635 ASGNSNNVDIIT
-647 QAGDTLLMRIDGDAG
+647 QTGDTLLMRIDGDAG

-718 GGDISWTSVTG
+718 GGDISWTSITG
-729 ATSWN
+729 ASSWN
-734 IGWAKGMASI
+734 IGWAKGMASTM
-744 APTDFALGIATN
+744 PTDSVMGITTN
-756 PYTISGLSADTNTH
+756 PYTITGLSADTNTH

-824 VTDVVIRNLLGQPVI
+824 VTDVIIRNLLGQPVI

-851 LSSGIYLLESAEGD
+851 LSSGIYLLEAAEGD
-865 TVKLIVE
+865 TIKLIVE

>member
-1 MKKVLFS
+1 MKKLIFSILGVL
-8 FVSFL
+8 V
-13 LASSAMQAQTTL
+13 ATIAIQAQTILT
-25 ISQGFES
+25 SQSFES
-32 GPSTGWSYSTN
+32 GPSTGWSYTTN

-48 VGSDI
+48 VGTDI
-53 WDTLT
+53 WDTVT
-58 SLSGVTS
+58 TLSSVTT

-77 DLENSNGG
+77 DLANGNGG

-104 TDVSVSFDYDV
+104 TNVSVSFDYDV
-115 VGFDSGDDVDYEVF
+115 VGFDAGDDVDYEVF
-129 ENGTSKGIVNLVIGA
+129 ENGTSKGIVNLVV
-144 SNGGTSKSGT
+144 GGTGGISSSGT

-165 VSVKLYITQNG
+165 VSIKLYVTQNG
-176 GSDFAGFDN
+176 GTDYAGFDN

-197 AAAPTP
+197 TAAPTP

-208 DVISVFSNTYTDL
+208 DVISVYSDAYTDIV
-221 TGTNFNPNW
+221 GTDFNPNW

-236 DANFQIQGN
+236 DQTVKIQGN
-245 NTIKYSNLNYQGIEF
+245 NTIKYSNLNYQGIALAGSNDVSAMDYLHVDIWSKSSTALKLFAISSGPVEVSYTVAVPTTGWLSLDIPLSAFGAVNMADLIQFKFDGNGEF
-260 AVSNDVSAM
+260 WMDNLFFYKVPQASTPAPDPTRAASDVISIYSDAYTDIAGTDFNPNWGQSTVVDQTVKIQGNNTIKYSNLNYQGIALAGSNDVSAM
-269 EYLHVDIWSKTST
+269 EYLHVDIWSATST
-282 ALKIY
+282 ALNLFMISTGPVEVSY
-287 TISQDPGSPSVETPY
+287 TVA
-302 TINVPTT
+302 VPTT

-315 IPLSAFAPVNMN
+315 IPLSAFGAVNMAD
-327 NLIQFKFDGNGEFF
+327 L
-341 MDNLFFYKIPQASTP
+341 
-356 APDPTR
+356 
-362 AASNVISVFSDAY
+362 
-375 TDISGTNFNPNW
+375 
-387 GQSTVVDASFQIQGN
+387 
-402 NTIQYSNLNYQGIE
+402 
-416 LAVSNDVSAMEY
+416 
-428 LHVDIWTATSTALK
+428 
-442 IYMIS
+442 
-447 TGPVETPYTIT
+447 
-458 VPTSGWLSLD
+458 
-468 IPLSA
+468 
-473 FGPVNMTDII
+473 I

-494 MDNLYFYKLPT
+494 MDNLYLYKLPT
-505 YQIGAITSTDSLGLP
+505 YSIGTVSTTDSLGMP
-520 DSLNMECYTMGTVFT
+520 DSLDIDCYVAGTVFT
-535 GDFDGNAGIS
+535 GDYDGNAGIS
-545 FYMMDATGGVNVF
+545 FYMMDNTGGINVF
-558 NFRDVSNYVVKD
+558 NFRDVSDYVVND
-570 GDSLLVK
+570 GDSILVK
-577 GAIKSYNGLLE
+577 GSIKNYYGLLE

-599 NKTYPNPRL
+599 NKTYAAAK
-608 VTALDGST
+608 VVSTLDAST

-635 AAGNSNNVAVIT
+635 ASGNSNNVDIIT
-647 QAGDTLLMRIDGDAG
+647 QTGDTLLMRIDGDAG

-718 GGDISWTSVTG
+718 GGDISWTSITG
-729 ATSWN
+729 ASSWN
-734 IGWAKGMASI
+734 IGWAKGMASTM
-744 APTDFALGIATN
+744 PTDSVMGITTN
-756 PYTISGLSADTNTH
+756 PYTITGLSADTNTH

-824 VTDVVIRNLLGQPVI
+824 VTDVIIRNLLGQPVI

-851 LSSGIYLLESAEGD
+851 LSSGIYLLEAAEGD
-865 TVKLIVE
+865 TIKLIVE